1 MRQHF
6 KRVVSAVLA
15 TALVAQVGVVSAWA
29 APLKAQ
35 NVPAAAGMHPFT
47 GTPDLIRSAAEEL
60 KAQGVTAQEKQQD
73 EALVQRVETSAD
85 KSYDAVKSD
94 LAQALVAQRGE
105 GTVDVADLGLSMQDL
120 AAVLH
125 ETLYE
130 KYMNNAVTDVS
141 YETTGGK
148 VTGIRYNMSEGF
160 AAAMDAVDADQLDD
174 VDTEVE
180 TEAAVQQAA
189 AAVAVYANEEEEGGC
204 RNHTAG
210 GKSYKGDL
218 DGDGEITGADLTA
231 LRDMALGNREE
242 DLSADMD
249 GDGQITGADLT
260 TLRDIA
266 MGNREPETTVIPA
279 EVNFEWEE
287 KVDSTPKTDDQG
299 NVQNGGLLYDAEN
312 KKITQGILPD
322 YSYNLTK
329 ISFTCGVCGETV
341 EITDAATLANFQ
353 ADKDVYVNTK
363 TGSQTLVDHGAAFTP
378 PDGESA
384 DDYLLYTDMQIATYM
399 DDTFSVDENGAPKT
413 DEEGNVIG
421 LYTDSRDNGTL
432 EVQRYYAMLS
442 AFNADNAEYLGVS
455 SDYWTSKNTDANPMA
470 AVKVLCNIDAD
481 TQVPPAQM
489 IQLVQMLPQ
498 AFMAY
503 VHYYG
508 AELLAMRDQAMAV
521 VNALP
526 EGTTEIQKQLV
537 LHDWLADNCTFDM
550 GVMTNVTGSGGNP
563 ETDPIQMTTFG
574 SLLSDQLTEMPTYT
588 TTDEKGN
595 TVNKAYYGAICLG
608 YTAGYT
614 YLLQNLHPEVY
625 KTTDDAGNTVWK
637 TPAQVGDDDLVDFI
651 QAKFYA
657 DTAETSV
664 AGEGFGGG
672 AFNNVHYMNAV
683 RLPNADN
690 KADGEWFYT
699 DVCYDDIYVE
709 CMAQYRG
716 EVQGSIYHTYF
727 LMSPQSIAKLYEK
740 GKSIDYID
748 SLYDG
753 YVYEVAKDADGNI
766 IPSENVD
773 SKKEYYDPT
782 HPKYNKVETS
792 NETKNDNTSYE
803 DSWFS
808 GAVSHIYNDGTNW
821 YYVDGGSTMAAQRGS
836 VEKSDQMDNM
846 KDQFDMKAIVHSQRV
861 NVEKRNKLKS
871 RAVSA
876 PDYWTSSSSGSM
888 MGDNTKTDPNAVT
901 LFDYGTGKFAQNN
914 KAPVLADE
922 AKRDFIYTEQYPGL
936 THSVGLY
943 EGKLYF
949 NLGNAIYTYDLSAA
963 ADANPVALFKEYNT
977 VKYSSDG
984 RAFTASSYYVDANGS
999 KTVQNK
1005 PIAALEIYEDYDFTS
1020 CYTPV
1025 TDESGKTVGMKF
1037 DASKLTSNPTLTVNV
1052 ATNFSFSYPD
1062 AANAEVR
1069 YSQEAVN
1076 LNPDY
1081 QRQVSEAGDNKNSE
1095 FLWCANIRDSAKMT
1109 DLLND
1114 LANGASSEVPV
1125 AASCTSPAFTQTRT
1139 DKYGLVKGDKT
1150 VAEGDKALGHSYK
1163 FNADE
1168 GVYICETCGLHAYV
1182 LLETG
1187 KGGNASMS
1195 SKADS
1200 GMGSMG
1206 SIGGMESE
1214 VTPVDPAR
1222 EAATKAKDG
1231 KITLTVTP
1239 DEGYTIGEVYY
1250 VEEAAAETTEPT
1262 EPSEPET
1269 QAEEATGKVTLTA
1282 NDDGTYTITK
1292 PEACITVHVT
1302 FEKNEPEVKSHAI
1315 TIGELKN
1322 GKVTAAVNGAAAETA
1337 EENAEVT
1344 LTVAP
1349 AKDYQLK
1356 EGTLAATYQVPGEK
1370 ATDEPKTEKVVLTPV
1385 EGKEGEYTFTMP
1397 TADVT
1402 VTAEFEQIP
1411 AAVTYKV
1418 EVAAT
1423 LENGDVKAD
1432 KDRAAAGETVKLTVT
1447 PKEGYELESI
1457 RVVYTGENGKEQ
1469 EVTVEDN
1476 TFKMPAGDVV
1486 VSARFK
1492 KAEEPKPL
1500 HTVTVTVKDNQGGTA
1515 TAEPNQ
1521 AAAGQTVKLNIQP
1534 EDGWIVDKVTMNDE
1548 LVNLADP
1555 MNKLS
1560 YQFEMPDKDAKVVV
1574 VFFNSN
1580 STAPEA

>member
-29 APLKAQ
+29 APFKAQ
-35 NVPAAAGMHPFT
+35 EVPAAAGMHPFT

-73 EALVQRVETSAD
+73 EALVQRVETTAD

-94 LAQALVAQRGE
+94 LAQALVAQRDE

-148 VTGIRYNMSEGF
+148 VTGIHYNMSEGF

-174 VDTEVE
+174 VDTEAEVE
-180 TEAAVQQAA
+180 ASVQQAA
-189 AAVAVYANEEEEGGC
+189 SAVAVYANEEEEGGC
-204 RNHTAG
+204 RNHTVG

-218 DGDGEITGADLTA
+218 NGDGKVTGADLTV
-231 LRDMALGNREE
+231 LRDMVLGNQEE

-249 GDGQITGADLT
+249 GDGKITGADLT
-260 TLRDIA
+260 VMRDIA

-279 EVNFEWEE
+279 EVTFEWEE
-287 KVDSTPKTDDQG
+287 KADSTPITDEQG
-299 NVQNGGLLYDAEN
+299 KVQNGGLLYDAEN

-363 TGSQTLVDHGAAFTP
+363 TGSQTLVDHGKAFTA

-588 TTDEKGN
+588 TTDAEGN

-625 KTTDDAGNTVWK
+625 KTTDDEGNTIWK
-637 TPAQVGDDDLVDFI
+637 TPAQVGNDDLVDFI

-690 KADGEWFYT
+690 KANGEWFYT

-766 IPSENVD
+766 IPSENVSSD
-773 SKKEYYDPT
+773 KKYYDPT

-808 GAVSHIYNDGTNW
+808 GAVSRIYNDGTNW
-821 YYVDGGSTMAAQRGS
+821 YYVDGGSTMASQRGS

-876 PDYWTSSSSGSM
+876 PDYWASSSSGSM
-888 MGDNTKTDPNAVT
+888 MGDNTKTDSYAVT
-901 LFDYGTGKFAQNN
+901 LFDYGTGKFAQNAQ
-914 KAPVLADE
+914 APVLENE
-922 AKRDFIYTEQYPGL
+922 AKRDFIYTEQYPSL

-949 NLGNAIYTYDLSAA
+949 NLGNAIYTYDLKAA
-963 ADANPVALFKEYNT
+963 ADANPVALFKEYDT
-977 VKYSSDG
+977 VHYSSDG
-984 RAFTASSYYVDANGS
+984 RAFTASSYYVDDNGS

-1005 PIAALEIYEDYDFTS
+1005 PIAALEIYEDYDFTN

-1025 TDESGKTVGMKF
+1025 MDESGNPVGMQF
-1037 DASKLTSNPTLTVNV
+1037 DAAKLTSNPTLTVNV
-1052 ATNFSFSYPD
+1052 ATNFSFSYPN

-1081 QRQVSEAGDNKNSE
+1081 QRQVSDEGDNNNSE

-1114 LANGASSEVPV
+1114 LANGASSAVSV

-1139 DKYGLVKGDKT
+1139 DKYGLVKSDKT
-1150 VAEGDKALGHSYK
+1150 VAEGAEALGHSYK

-1187 KGGNASMS
+1187 EGGTASMS

-1200 GMGSMG
+1200 GMGS
-1206 SIGGMESE
+1206 IGGMKSE

-1250 VEEAAAETTEPT
+1250 VEAAAETTEPT
-1262 EPSEPET
+1262 EPTEPET
-1269 QAEEATGKVTLTA
+1269 QADEDTSKVPLTA
-1282 NDDGTYTITK
+1282 NADGTYTITK

-1302 FEKNEPEVKSHAI
+1302 FKKDEPEVQSHKI
-1315 TIGELKN
+1315 NIGAMEN
-1322 GKVTAAVNGAAAETA
+1322 GAVTATVNDKAAETA
-1337 EENAEVT
+1337 EENADVI
-1344 LTVAP
+1344 LTAAP
-1349 AKDYQLK
+1349 KDEGYRLK
-1356 EGTLAATYQVPGEK
+1356 AGTLAVSYQIPGEN
-1370 ATDEPKTEKVVLTPV
+1370 ADETKTEQVVLTPV
-1385 EGKEGEYTFTMP
+1385 EGKEGVYTFKMP
-1397 TADVT
+1397 AADVT

-1418 EVAAT
+1418 KVDDT
-1423 LENGDVKAD
+1423 LKNGSVKPN
-1432 KDRAAAGETVKLTVT
+1432 KESAAAGETVQLTVN
-1447 PKEGYELESI
+1447 PDDGYELEAI
-1457 RVVYTGENGKEQ
+1457 GVTYTDGNGQ
-1469 EVTVEDN
+1469 TQNVTVNKDN
-1476 TFKMPAGDVV
+1476 TFEMPAGDVNV
-1486 VSARFK
+1486 TASFK
-1492 KAEEPKPL
+1492 AKAEL
-1500 HTVTVTVKDNQGGTA
+1500 HNVTVTVQDEKGVQQGGTA
-1515 TAEPNQ
+1515 TAEPSK
-1521 AAAGQTVKLNIQP
+1521 AAAGEIVKLNIQAD
-1534 EDGWIVDKVTMNDE
+1534 DGWIVTEVTMNGKPVYPTDE
-1548 LVNLADP
+1548 VN
-1555 MNKLS
+1555 KS
-1560 YQFEMPDKDAKVVV
+1560 GYQFEMPNEDAKVVV
-1574 VFFNSN
+1574 EFYN
-1580 STAPEA
+1580 TKA

>member
-29 APLKAQ
+29 APFKAQ
-35 NVPAAAGMHPFT
+35 EVPAAAGMHPFT

-73 EALVQRVETSAD
+73 EALVQRVETTAD

-105 GTVDVADLGLSMQDL
+105 GTVDVANLGLSMQDL

-174 VDTEVE
+174 VDTEA
-180 TEAAVQQAA
+180 EAEASAQQAA
-189 AAVAVYANEEEEGGC
+189 SAVAVYANEEEEGGC
-204 RNHTAG
+204 RNHTVG

-218 DGDGEITGADLTA
+218 NGDGKITAADLTL
-231 LRDMALGNREE
+231 LRDMALGKREE
-242 DLSADMD
+242 DLSADMN
-249 GDGQITGADLT
+249 GDGKITAADLT
-260 TLRDIA
+260 VLRDIA
-266 MGNREPETTVIPA
+266 LGKREPETTEIPA
-279 EVNFEWEE
+279 KVTFEWEE
-287 KVDSTPKTDDQG
+287 KADSTPITDDQG
-299 NVQNGGLLYDAEN
+299 KVQNGGLLYDAEN
-312 KKITQGILPD
+312 KKITQGVLPD

-363 TGSQTLVDHGAAFTP
+363 TGSQTLVDHGAAFTA

-455 SDYWTSKNTDANPMA
+455 SDYWTAKNTEANPMA

-503 VHYYG
+503 VYYYG

-521 VNALP
+521 VKALP

-588 TTDEKGN
+588 TTDANGN
-595 TVNKAYYGAICLG
+595 PVNKAYYGAICLG

-625 KTTDDAGNTVWK
+625 KTTDGIWK

-683 RLPNADN
+683 RLPNAEN
-690 KADGEWFYT
+690 KANGEWFYT

-766 IPSENVD
+766 IPSENVSSD
-773 SKKEYYDPT
+773 KKYYDPT

-876 PDYWTSSSSGSM
+876 PDYWASSSSGSM
-888 MGDNTKTDPNAVT
+888 MGDNTKTDPHAVT
-901 LFDYGTGKFAQNN
+901 LFDYGTGKFAQNA
-914 KAPVLADE
+914 KAPVLENE
-922 AKRDFIYTEQYPGL
+922 AKRDFIYTEQYPSL

-949 NLGNAIYTYDLSAA
+949 NLGNAIYTYDLKAA
-963 ADANPVALFKEYNT
+963 EGANPVALFKEYNT

-984 RAFTASSYYVDANGS
+984 RAFTASSYYVNADGD

-1025 TDESGKTVGMKF
+1025 NDENGKQVGMQF
-1037 DASKLTSNPTLTVNV
+1037 DAAKLKSNPTLTVNV

-1081 QRQVSEAGDNKNSE
+1081 QRQVSEEGDNSNSE

-1114 LANGASSEVPV
+1114 LANGASSEVRV
-1125 AASCTSPAFTQTRT
+1125 DASCTSPAFTQTRT
-1139 DKYGLVKGDKT
+1139 NKYGLVVKSDKT

-1187 KGGNASMS
+1187 EGGTASMS

-1206 SIGGMESE
+1206 SIGGMASE
-1214 VTPVDPAR
+1214 VTPVDPDR

-1231 KITLTVTP
+1231 KITLTVAP

-1250 VEEAAAETTEPT
+1250 VEAAAETTEPT
-1262 EPSEPET
+1262 EPTEPET
-1269 QAEEATGKVTLTA
+1269 QADEDTSKVPLTA
-1282 NDDGTYTITK
+1282 NADGTYTITK

-1315 TIGELKN
+1315 TIGELQN
-1322 GKVTAAVNGAAAETA
+1322 GKVTAAVNGEAAETA
-1337 EENAEVT
+1337 EEDAEVT

-1349 AKDYQLK
+1349 AEGYRLK
-1356 EGTLAATYQVPGEK
+1356 EGTLAATYQVPGEN
-1370 ATDEPKTEKVVLTPV
+1370 ATDEPKTEQVVLTPV

-1402 VTAEFEQIP
+1402 VTAEFEQ
-1411 AAVTYKV
+1411 TYKV

-1423 LENGDVKAD
+1423 LENGSVEPD
-1432 KDRAAAGETVKLTVT
+1432 KKIAAAGETVKLTVT
-1447 PKEGYELESI
+1447 PAEGYELESI
-1457 RVVYTGENGKEQ
+1457 HVTYGNEQ
-1469 EVTVEDN
+1469 EVTVNKDN
-1476 TFKMPAGDVV
+1476 TFVMPAGDVN

-1492 KAEEPKPL
+1492 EAKTEETKPL
-1500 HTVTVTVKDNQGGTA
+1500 HNVTVTVKDNQGGTA
-1515 TAEPNQ
+1515 TAPSQ
-1521 AAAGQTVKLNIQP
+1521 AAAGETVKLDIQAD
-1534 EDGWIVDKVTMNDE
+1534 DGWSVWRVTMNDE
-1548 LVNLADP
+1548 QVTPDP
-1555 MNKLS
+1555 NTKKD

-1574 VFFNSN
+1574 EFVNNDSP
-1580 STAPEA
+1580 APEA

>member
-29 APLKAQ
+29 APFKAQ
-35 NVPAAAGMHPFT
+35 EVPAAAGMHPFT

-73 EALVQRVETSAD
+73 EALVQRVETTAD

-174 VDTEVE
+174 VN
-180 TEAAVQQAA
+180 TEAEAEASVQQAA
-189 AAVAVYANEEEEGGC
+189 SAVAVYANEEEEGGC
-204 RNHTAG
+204 RNHTVG

-218 DGDGEITGADLTA
+218 NGDGKITVADLTV

-242 DLSADMD
+242 DLSTDMN
-249 GDGQITGADLT
+249 GDGKITVADLT
-260 TLRDIA
+260 VLRDMA
-266 MGNREPETTVIPA
+266 LGNREPETTEIPA
-279 EVNFEWEE
+279 KVTFEWEE
-287 KVDSTPKTDDQG
+287 KADSTPITDEQG

-341 EITDAATLANFQ
+341 EITDADTLANFQ

-363 TGSQTLVDHGAAFTP
+363 TGSQTLVDHGKAFTA

-421 LYTDSRDNGTL
+421 LYTDNRDNGTL

-455 SDYWTSKNTDANPMA
+455 CDYWTSKNTDANPMA

-498 AFMAY
+498 ALMAY
-503 VHYYG
+503 VYYYG

-526 EGTTEIQKQLV
+526 EDTTEIQKQLV

-588 TTDEKGN
+588 TTDADGN

-625 KTTDDAGNTVWK
+625 QTTDDEGKAIWK
-637 TPAQVGDDDLVDFI
+637 TPAQVGNDDLVDFV

-672 AFNNVHYMNAV
+672 AFNNVHYMNAA

-690 KADGEWFYT
+690 KANGEWFYT

-773 SKKEYYDPT
+773 SSKEYYDPT

-808 GAVSHIYNDGTNW
+808 GAVSRIYNDGTNW
-821 YYVDGGSTMAAQRGS
+821 YYVDGGSTMASQRS
-836 VEKSDQMDNM
+836 RVEKIDQMDDM

-861 NVEKRNKLKS
+861 NVEKADQLKS

-876 PDYWTSSSSGSM
+876 PDYWASSSSGSV
-888 MGDNTKTDPNAVT
+888 MGDDTKTDPHAVT
-901 LFDYGTGKFAQNN
+901 LFNYGTGKFAQNDQ
-914 KAPVLADE
+914 APVLENE
-922 AKRDFIYTEQYPGL
+922 AKRDFIYTEQYPSL

-963 ADANPVALFKEYNT
+963 ADANPVAMFKEYNT
-977 VKYSSDG
+977 VSYSSDG
-984 RAFTASSYYVDANGS
+984 RTFTASSYYVDANGS

-1025 TDESGKTVGMKF
+1025 KDENGNTVGMQF
-1037 DASKLTSNPTLTVNV
+1037 DAAKLTSNPTLTVNV
-1052 ATNFSFSYPD
+1052 ATNFSFSYPN

-1081 QRQVSEAGDNKNSE
+1081 LRQMSDADDNNNSG

-1114 LANGASSEVPV
+1114 LEKGASSEVPV

-1150 VAEGDKALGHSYK
+1150 VAEGAEALGHSYK

-1187 KGGNASMS
+1187 EGGTASMS
-1195 SKADS
+1195 SMADS
-1200 GMGSMG
+1200 GMGNFGSMG
-1206 SIGGMESE
+1206 GMDSE

-1231 KITLTVTP
+1231 KITLKVTP

-1250 VEEAAAETTEPT
+1250 VEAAAETTEPT
-1262 EPSEPET
+1262 EPTEPET
-1269 QAEEATGKVTLTA
+1269 QADEDTGKVILKA
-1282 NDDGTYTITK
+1282 NEDGTYTITK
-1292 PEACITVHVT
+1292 PEASITVYVT
-1302 FEKNEPEVKSHAI
+1302 FKKDEPEVQSHAI
-1315 TIGELKN
+1315 NIGEMKN
-1322 GKVTAAVNGAAAETA
+1322 GAVTAAVNGETAETA
-1337 EENAEVT
+1337 EEDADVI
-1344 LTVAP
+1344 LTAAP
-1349 AKDYQLK
+1349 NEGYRLK
-1356 EGTLAATYQVPGEK
+1356 AGTLVVSYQIPGEN
-1370 ATDEPKTEKVVLTPV
+1370 ATDEPKTEQVVLTPV
-1385 EGKEGEYTFTMP
+1385 EGKEGEYTFKMP

-1432 KDRAAAGETVKLTVT
+1432 KESAAAGETVQLTVT
-1447 PKEGYELESI
+1447 PKEGYELEAI
-1457 RVVYTGENGKEQ
+1457 GVTYTDGNGQTQ
-1469 EVTVEDN
+1469 EVTVEN
-1476 TFKMPAGDVV
+1476 NAFEMPAGDVIV
-1486 VSARFK
+1486 TARFK
-1492 KAEEPKPL
+1492 AKAEEPKQ
-1500 HTVTVTVKDNQGGTA
+1500 HSVTVTVKNDQGGTA
-1515 TAEPNQ
+1515 TADPNQ
-1521 AAAGQTVKLNIQP
+1521 AVAGQTVKLDIQP
-1534 EDGWIVDKVTMNDE
+1534 KDGWTVDKVT
-1548 LVNLADP
+1548 VNGEPLEP
-1555 MNKLS
+1555 TVPVTQLG
-1560 YQFEMPDKDAKVVV
+1560 YQFVMPDEDAEVVV
-1574 VFFNSN
+1574 EFFNSG
-1580 STAPEA
+1580 STGTEE

>member
-29 APLKAQ
+29 APFKAQ
-35 NVPAAAGMHPFT
+35 EVPAAAGMHPFT

-73 EALVQRVETSAD
+73 EALVQRVETTAD

-148 VTGIRYNMSEGF
+148 VTGIHYNMSEGF

-174 VDTEVE
+174 VDTEAEVE
-180 TEAAVQQAA
+180 ASVQQAA
-189 AAVAVYANEEEEGGC
+189 SAVAVYANEEEEGGC
-204 RNHTAG
+204 RNHTVG

-218 DGDGEITGADLTA
+218 SGDGKITAADLTV
-231 LRDMALGNREE
+231 LRDMAMGDLEE
-242 DLSADMD
+242 DLSADMN
-249 GDGQITGADLT
+249 GDGKITAADLT
-260 TLRDIA
+260 VLRDIA
-266 MGNREPETTVIPA
+266 MGDREPETTVIPA
-279 EVNFEWEE
+279 EVTFEWEE
-287 KVDSTPKTDDQG
+287 KADSTPITDDQG
-299 NVQNGGLLYDAEN
+299 KVQNGGLLYDAEN

-341 EITDAATLANFQ
+341 EITDADTLANFQ
-353 ADKDVYVNTK
+353 AGKDVYVNTK

-384 DDYLLYTDMQIATYM
+384 DDYLLYTDMQVATYM

-455 SDYWTSKNTDANPMA
+455 SDYWTAKNTEANPMA

-503 VHYYG
+503 VYYYG

-521 VNALP
+521 VKALP

-588 TTDEKGN
+588 TTDEKGD
-595 TVNKAYYGAICLG
+595 TVNKAYYGAVCLG

-625 KTTDDAGNTVWK
+625 KTDDGIWK
-637 TPAQVGDDDLVDFI
+637 TPAQVGDDDLVDFV

-690 KADGEWFYT
+690 KANGEWFYT
-699 DVCYDDIYVE
+699 DVCCDDIYVE

-753 YVYEVAKDADGNI
+753 YVYEVAKDADGKI

-773 SKKEYYDPT
+773 SSKEYYDPT

-792 NETKNDNTSYE
+792 SETKNDNTSYE

-808 GAVSHIYNDGTNW
+808 GAVSRIYNDGINW
-821 YYVDGGSTMAAQRGS
+821 YYVDGGSTMASQRSS
-836 VEKSDQMDNM
+836 VEKSDQMDDM

-861 NVEKRNKLKS
+861 NVEKADQLKS
-871 RAVSA
+871 RAVTA
-876 PDYWTSSSSGSM
+876 PDYWASTSSGSM
-888 MGDNTKTDPNAVT
+888 MGDNTKTDPHAVT
-901 LFDYGTGKFAQNN
+901 LFNYGTGEFAKNAQ
-914 KAPVLADE
+914 APVLADE
-922 AKRDFIYTEQYPGL
+922 VKRDFSYTEQYPGL

-963 ADANPVALFKEYNT
+963 EGTNPVAMFKEYNT
-977 VKYSSDG
+977 VNYSSDG
-984 RAFTASSYYVDANGS
+984 RAFTASSYYVDASSS

-1109 DLLND
+1109 DLLTD
-1114 LANGASSEVPV
+1114 LEKGANREVSV
-1125 AASCTSPAFTQTRT
+1125 AASCTSPAFTQIRT
-1139 DKYGLVKGDKT
+1139 DKYGLVKGNKT

-1187 KGGNASMS
+1187 EGGTASMS
-1195 SKADS
+1195 SMADS

-1206 SIGGMESE
+1206 SMGGMASE
-1214 VTPVDPAR
+1214 VTPVDPDR

-1231 KITLTVTP
+1231 KITLKVTP

-1262 EPSEPET
+1262 EPTEPEA
-1269 QAEEATGKVTLTA
+1269 QADEDTSKVTLTA
-1282 NDDGTYTITK
+1282 NADGTYTITK

-1315 TIGELKN
+1315 TIGELQN
-1322 GKVTAAVNGAAAETA
+1322 GKVTAAVKGEEVKTAAEGA
-1337 EENAEVT
+1337 DVT

-1349 AKDYQLK
+1349 DEGYRLK
-1356 EGTLAATYQVPGEK
+1356 AGTLAATYQVPGEN
-1370 ATDEPKTEKVVLTPV
+1370 ATDEPKTEKVVLT
-1385 EGKEGEYTFTMP
+1385 EGEEGVYTFKMP

-1402 VTAEFEQIP
+1402 VTAEFEQ
-1411 AAVTYKV
+1411 TYKV

-1423 LENGDVKAD
+1423 LENGSVEPD
-1432 KDRAAAGETVKLTVT
+1432 KKIAAAGETVKLTVT

-1457 RVVYTGENGKEQ
+1457 HVTYGNEQ
-1469 EVTVEDN
+1469 EVTVNKDN
-1476 TFKMPAGDVV
+1476 TFVMPAGDVN

-1500 HTVTVTVKDNQGGTA
+1500 HTVTVTVQDGQGGTA

-1521 AAAGQTVKLNIQP
+1521 AAAGEIVKLNIQAD
-1534 EDGWIVDKVTMNDE
+1534 DGWSVWSVTVNDKPLTPDLETKKN
-1548 LVNLADP
+1548 
-1555 MNKLS
+1555 
-1560 YQFEMPDKDAKVVV
+1560 YQFEMPDEDAKVVV
-1574 VFFNSN
+1574 EFVNNDSP
-1580 STAPEA
+1580 APEA

>member
-35 NVPAAAGMHPFT
+35 NVPAAVGMHPFT

-60 KAQGVTAQEKQQD
+60 KTQGVTAQEKQQD

-189 AAVAVYANEEEEGGC
+189 SAVAVYANEEEEGGC
-204 RNHTAG
+204 RNHTVG

-218 DGDGEITGADLTA
+218 TGDGKVTGADLTV
-231 LRDMALGNREE
+231 LRDMALGKREE
-242 DLSADMD
+242 DLTADMN
-249 GDGQITGADLT
+249 GDGKITAADLT
-260 TLRDIA
+260 VLRDIA
-266 MGNREPETTVIPA
+266 LGKREPETTEIPA
-279 EVNFEWEE
+279 KVTFEWEE

-299 NVQNGGLLYDAEN
+299 KVQNGGLLYDAEN
-312 KKITQGILPD
+312 KKITQGVLPD

-363 TGSQTLVDHGAAFTP
+363 TGSQTLVDHGKAFTA

-455 SDYWTSKNTDANPMA
+455 SDYWTAKNTEANPMA

-503 VHYYG
+503 VYYYG

-625 KTTDDAGNTVWK
+625 KTTDDEGNSIWK
-637 TPAQVGDDDLVDFI
+637 TPAQVGDADLVDFI

-690 KADGEWFYT
+690 KANGEWFYT

-753 YVYEVAKDADGNI
+753 YVYEVAKDADGKI

-773 SKKEYYDPT
+773 SSKEYYDPT

-792 NETKNDNTSYE
+792 NEIKNDNTSYE

-808 GAVSHIYNDGTNW
+808 GAVSRIYNDGTNW
-821 YYVDGGSTMAAQRGS
+821 YYVDGGSTMASQRGS

-876 PDYWTSSSSGSM
+876 PDYWASSSSGSM
-888 MGDNTKTDPNAVT
+888 MGDNTKTDSYAVT

-922 AKRDFIYTEQYPGL
+922 AKRDFIYTEQYPSL

-963 ADANPVALFKEYNT
+963 ADANPVALFKEYDT
-977 VKYSSDG
+977 VSYSSDG

-1005 PIAALEIYEDYDFTS
+1005 PIAALEIYEDYDFTN

-1025 TDESGKTVGMKF
+1025 MDESGNPVGMQF
-1037 DASKLTSNPTLTVNV
+1037 DAAKLTSNPTLTVNV
-1052 ATNFSFSYPD
+1052 ATNFSFSYPN
-1062 AANAEVR
+1062 AADAEVR

-1081 QRQVSEAGDNKNSE
+1081 QRQVSDEGDNNNSE

-1109 DLLND
+1109 DLLSD
-1114 LANGASSEVPV
+1114 LANGASSAVSV

-1139 DKYGLVKGDKT
+1139 DKYGLVKSDKT

-1182 LLETG
+1182 LLETSE
-1187 KGGNASMS
+1187 GGTASMS

-1206 SIGGMESE
+1206 SIGGMASE

-1239 DEGYTIGEVYY
+1239 DEGYTIDEVYY
-1250 VEEAAAETTEPT
+1250 VEAAAETTEPT
-1262 EPSEPET
+1262 EPTEPET
-1269 QAEEATGKVTLTA
+1269 QADEDTGKVTLTA
-1282 NDDGTYTITK
+1282 NEDGTYTITK

-1302 FEKNEPEVKSHAI
+1302 FKKDEPEVQSHKI
-1315 TIGELKN
+1315 NIGAMEN
-1322 GKVTAAVNGAAAETA
+1322 GAVTATVNNEAVETA
-1337 EENAEVT
+1337 EEGAEVT
-1344 LTVAP
+1344 LTAAP
-1349 AKDYQLK
+1349 KDEGYRLK
-1356 EGTLAATYQVPGEK
+1356 AGTLAVSYQIPGEN
-1370 ATDEPKTEKVVLTPV
+1370 ADETKTEQVVLTPV
-1385 EGKEGEYTFTMP
+1385 EGKEGVYTFKMP
-1397 TADVT
+1397 AADVT
-1402 VTAEFEQIP
+1402 VTAEFEQ
-1411 AAVTYKV
+1411 TYKV
-1418 EVAAT
+1418 KVDDT
-1423 LENGDVKAD
+1423 LKNGSVKAD
-1432 KDRAAAGETVKLTVT
+1432 KESAAADETVQLTVTPDEGYELESIGVTYTDGNGQTQNVTVNKDNTFEMPAGDVNVTASFKAKAELHNVTVTVQDDKDVPQGGKATAQPSKAAAGETVKL
-1447 PKEGYELESI
+1447 
-1457 RVVYTGENGKEQ
+1457 
-1469 EVTVEDN
+1469 D
-1476 TFKMPAGDVV
+1476 
-1486 VSARFK
+1486 
-1492 KAEEPKPL
+1492 
-1500 HTVTVTVKDNQGGTA
+1500 
-1515 TAEPNQ
+1515 
-1521 AAAGQTVKLNIQP
+1521 IQP
-1534 EDGWIVDKVTMNDE
+1534 DDGWIVTEVTMNGKPVYPTDE
-1548 LVNLADP
+1548 VN
-1555 MNKLS
+1555 KS
-1560 YQFEMPDKDAKVVV
+1560 GYQFEMPNEDAKVVV
-1574 VFFNSN
+1574 EFFN
-1580 STAPEA
+1580 TEAEE

>member
-29 APLKAQ
+29 APFKAQ
-35 NVPAAAGMHPFT
+35 EVPAAAGMHPFT

-73 EALVQRVETSAD
+73 EALVQRVETTAD

-174 VDTEVE
+174 VDTEA
-180 TEAAVQQAA
+180 EAEASVQQAA
-189 AAVAVYANEEEEGGC
+189 SAVAVYANEEEEGGC
-204 RNHTAG
+204 RNHTVG

-218 DGDGEITGADLTA
+218 NGDGKVTAADLTL
-231 LRDMALGNREE
+231 LRNMALGKREE
-242 DLSADMD
+242 DLSADMN
-249 GDGQITGADLT
+249 GDGKITAADLT
-260 TLRDIA
+260 VLRDIA
-266 MGNREPETTVIPA
+266 LGKREPETTVIPA
-279 EVNFEWEE
+279 EVTFEWEE

-299 NVQNGGLLYDAEN
+299 KVQNGGLLYDAEN

-329 ISFTCGVCGETV
+329 ISFTCGVCGKTV

-363 TGSQTLVDHGAAFTP
+363 TGSQTLVDHGAPFTA

-503 VHYYG
+503 VYYYG

-521 VNALP
+521 VKALP

-588 TTDEKGN
+588 TTDAEGK

-625 KTTDDAGNTVWK
+625 KTTDDEGNTIWK

-690 KADGEWFYT
+690 KANGEWFYT

-709 CMAQYRG
+709 CMAQYRS
-716 EVQGSIYHTYF
+716 EAQGSIYHTYF

-773 SKKEYYDPT
+773 SSKEYYDPT

-792 NETKNDNTSYE
+792 SETKNDNTSYE

-808 GAVSHIYNDGTNW
+808 GAVSRIYNDGTNW
-821 YYVDGGSTMAAQRGS
+821 YYVDGGSTMASQRSS
-836 VEKSDQMDNM
+836 VEKSDQMDDM

-876 PDYWTSSSSGSM
+876 PDYWASSSSGSM
-888 MGDNTKTDPNAVT
+888 MGDNTKTDPHAVT
-901 LFDYGTGKFAQNN
+901 LFDYGTGKFAQNAQ
-914 KAPVLADE
+914 APVLADE
-922 AKRDFIYTEQYPGL
+922 AKRDFIYTEQYPSL

-963 ADANPVALFKEYNT
+963 ADANPVAMFKEYNT
-977 VKYSSDG
+977 VNYSSDG
-984 RAFTASSYYVDANGS
+984 RAFTASSYYVNADGD

-1025 TDESGKTVGMKF
+1025 MDESGKTVGMKF
-1037 DASKLTSNPTLTVNV
+1037 DASKLKSNPTLTVNV

-1081 QRQVSEAGDNKNSE
+1081 QRQVSEEGDNNNSE

-1114 LANGASSEVPV
+1114 LANGASSEVRV
-1125 AASCTSPAFTQTRT
+1125 DASCTSPAFTQTRT
-1139 DKYGLVKGDKT
+1139 DKYGLVVKSDKT

-1182 LLETG
+1182 LLETSE
-1187 KGGNASMS
+1187 GGTASMS

-1206 SIGGMESE
+1206 SIGGMASE

-1231 KITLTVTP
+1231 KITLTVAP
-1239 DEGYTIGEVYY
+1239 DEGYSIGEVYY
-1250 VEEAAAETTEPT
+1250 VEAAAKTTEPTEPT

-1269 QAEEATGKVTLTA
+1269 QAEEATGKVTLNA
-1282 NDDGTYTITK
+1282 NADGTYTITK

-1302 FEKNEPEVKSHAI
+1302 FEKDEPEVKSHKI
-1315 TIGELKN
+1315 NIGEMKN
-1322 GKVTAAVNGAAAETA
+1322 GAVTATVNDEAVETA
-1337 EENAEVT
+1337 EENADVK
-1344 LTVAP
+1344 LTVTP
-1349 AKDYQLK
+1349 ENEGYRLK
-1356 EGTLAATYQVPGEK
+1356 AGPLAVSYQVPGEN
-1370 ATDEPKTEKVVLTPV
+1370 ATDEPKTEQAVLTPV
-1385 EGKEGEYTFTMP
+1385 EGKEGVYTFKMP
-1397 TADVT
+1397 AADVT
-1402 VTAEFEQIP
+1402 VTAEFEQ
-1411 AAVTYKV
+1411 TYKV

-1423 LENGDVKAD
+1423 LENGSVEPD
-1432 KDRAAAGETVKLTVT
+1432 KKIAAAGETVKLTVT
-1447 PKEGYELESI
+1447 PAKGYELESI
-1457 RVVYTGENGKEQ
+1457 HVTYGKEQ
-1469 EVTVEDN
+1469 EVTVNKDN
-1476 TFKMPAGDVV
+1476 TFVMPAGDVN

-1492 KAEEPKPL
+1492 ETKTEETKPL

-1515 TAEPNQ
+1515 TAPSQ
-1521 AAAGQTVKLNIQP
+1521 AAAGETVKLDIQP
-1534 EDGWIVDKVTMNDE
+1534 KDGWIVDKVTMNDE
-1548 LVNLADP
+1548 LVDLADP

-1560 YQFEMPDKDAKVVV
+1560 YQFVMPDKDAKVVV
-1574 VFFNSN
+1574 VFYN
-1580 STAPEA
+1580 TEA

>member
-29 APLKAQ
+29 APFKAQ
-35 NVPAAAGMHPFT
+35 EVPAAAGMHPFT

-73 EALVQRVETSAD
+73 EALVQRVETTAD

-174 VDTEVE
+174 VDTEA
-180 TEAAVQQAA
+180 EAEASVQQAA
-189 AAVAVYANEEEEGGC
+189 SAVAVYANEEEEGGC
-204 RNHTAG
+204 RNHTVG

-218 DGDGEITGADLTA
+218 NGDGKVTAADLTL
-231 LRDMALGNREE
+231 LRDMALGKREE
-242 DLSADMD
+242 DLSADMN
-249 GDGQITGADLT
+249 GDGKITAADLT
-260 TLRDIA
+260 VLRDIA
-266 MGNREPETTVIPA
+266 LGKRDPETTVIPA
-279 EVNFEWEE
+279 KVTFEWEE
-287 KVDSTPKTDDQG
+287 KADSTPITDDQG
-299 NVQNGGLLYDAEN
+299 KVQNGGLLYDAEN

-363 TGSQTLVDHGAAFTP
+363 TGSQTLVDHGKAFTA

-413 DEEGNVIG
+413 DEDGNVIG
-421 LYTDSRDNGTL
+421 LYTDNRDNGTL

-526 EGTTEIQKQLV
+526 KGTTEIQKQLV

-588 TTDEKGN
+588 TTDAEGN

-625 KTTDDAGNTVWK
+625 KTADGIWK

-683 RLPNADN
+683 RLPNAEN
-690 KADGEWFYT
+690 KANGEWFYT

-753 YVYEVAKDADGNI
+753 YVYEVAKDADGKI

-773 SKKEYYDPT
+773 SSKEYYDPT

-808 GAVSHIYNDGTNW
+808 GAVSRIYNDGTNW
-821 YYVDGGSTMAAQRGS
+821 YYVDGGSTMASQRGS
-836 VEKSDQMDNM
+836 VEKSDQMDDM
-846 KDQFDMKAIVHSQRV
+846 KDQFDMKAIIHSQRV

-876 PDYWTSSSSGSM
+876 PDYWASSSSGSM
-888 MGDNTKTDPNAVT
+888 MGDNTKTDSYAVT
-901 LFDYGTGKFAQNN
+901 LFDYGTGKFAQND

-922 AKRDFIYTEQYPGL
+922 AKRDFIYTEQYPSL

-949 NLGNAIYTYDLSAA
+949 NLGNAIYTYDLKAA
-963 ADANPVALFKEYNT
+963 EGTNPVALFKEYNT
-977 VKYSSDG
+977 VSYSSDG

-1005 PIAALEIYEDYDFTS
+1005 PIAALEIYEDYDFTN

-1025 TDESGKTVGMKF
+1025 MDESGNPVGMQF
-1037 DASKLTSNPTLTVNV
+1037 DAAKLTSNPTLTVNV
-1052 ATNFSFSYPD
+1052 ATNFSFSYPN
-1062 AANAEVR
+1062 AADAEVR

-1081 QRQVSEAGDNKNSE
+1081 QRQVSDEGDNNNSE

-1109 DLLND
+1109 DLLTD
-1114 LANGASSEVPV
+1114 LEKGASSAVSV

-1139 DKYGLVKGDKT
+1139 DKYGLVKSEKT
-1150 VAEGDKALGHSYK
+1150 VAEGAEALGHSYK

-1187 KGGNASMS
+1187 EGGTASMS

-1206 SIGGMESE
+1206 SIGGMDSE
-1214 VTPVDPAR
+1214 VTPVDRAR

-1231 KITLTVTP
+1231 KITLKVTP
-1239 DEGYTIGEVYY
+1239 DEGYTIDEVYY

-1262 EPSEPET
+1262 EPET
-1269 QAEEATGKVTLTA
+1269 QADEDTGKVPLTA
-1282 NDDGTYTITK
+1282 NTDGTYTITK

-1302 FEKNEPEVKSHAI
+1302 FKKVEPEVKSHKI
-1315 TIGELKN
+1315 NIGEMKN
-1322 GKVTAAVNGAAAETA
+1322 GAVTATVNNEAVETA
-1337 EENAEVT
+1337 EENADVT
-1344 LTVAP
+1344 LTAAP
-1349 AKDYQLK
+1349 EKGYRLK
-1356 EGTLAATYQVPGEK
+1356 AIRVTY
-1370 ATDEPKTEKVVLTPV
+1370 TDENGQEQNVTV
-1385 EGKEGEYTFTMP
+1385 ENNTFKMP
-1397 TADVT
+1397 AADVT
-1402 VTAEFEQIP
+1402 VTAEFEQ
-1411 AAVTYKV
+1411 TYKV
-1418 EVAAT
+1418 KVDDT
-1423 LENGDVKAD
+1423 LKNGSVKAD
-1432 KDRAAAGETVKLTVT
+1432 KESAAANETVQLTVT
-1447 PKEGYELESI
+1447 PDEGYELEAI
-1457 RVVYTGENGKEQ
+1457 GVTYTDGNGQ
-1469 EVTVEDN
+1469 TQNVTVNKDN
-1476 TFKMPAGDVV
+1476 TFEMPAGDVNV
-1486 VSARFK
+1486 TASFK
-1492 KAEEPKPL
+1492 AKAEEPKQ
-1500 HTVTVTVKDNQGGTA
+1500 HSVTVTVKDNQGGTA

-1521 AAAGQTVKLNIQP
+1521 AAAGQTVKLDIQAD
-1534 EDGWIVDKVTMNDE
+1534 DGWSVWRVTMNDE
-1548 LVNLADP
+1548 QLTPDP
-1555 MNKLS
+1555 NTKKD
-1560 YQFEMPDKDAKVVV
+1560 YQFEMPDEDVKVVV
-1574 VFFNSN
+1574 EFVNNDSP
-1580 STAPEA
+1580 APEA

>member
-35 NVPAAAGMHPFT
+35 NVPAAVGMHPFT

-60 KAQGVTAQEKQQD
+60 KTQGVTAQEKQQD

-160 AAAMDAVDADQLDD
+160 AAAMDAVDADQLGD
-174 VDTEVE
+174 VNAEAE

-189 AAVAVYANEEEEGGC
+189 SAVAVYANEEEEGGC
-204 RNHTAG
+204 RNHTVG

-218 DGDGEITGADLTA
+218 NGDGKITAADLTV
-231 LRDMALGNREE
+231 
-242 DLSADMD
+242 
-249 GDGQITGADLT
+249 
-260 TLRDIA
+260 LRDIA
-266 MGNREPETTVIPA
+266 LGKREPETTVIPA
-279 EVNFEWEE
+279 KVTFEWEE
-287 KVDSTPKTDDQG
+287 KADSTPITDDQG

-341 EITDAATLANFQ
+341 EITDADTLAKFQ
-353 ADKDVYVNTK
+353 AGKDVYVNTK

-378 PDGESA
+378 PEGESA

-413 DEEGNVIG
+413 DEKGNVIG
-421 LYTDSRDNGTL
+421 LYTDSKDNGSL

-455 SDYWTSKNTDANPMA
+455 SDYWTAKNTEANPMA

-481 TQVPPAQM
+481 TEVPPAQM

-503 VHYYG
+503 VYYYG

-683 RLPNADN
+683 RLPNAEN
-690 KADGEWFYT
+690 KANGEWFYT

-766 IPSENVD
+766 IPSENV
-773 SKKEYYDPT
+773 SKDKKYYDAT

-792 NETKNDNTSYE
+792 NEIKNDNTSYE

-808 GAVSHIYNDGTNW
+808 GAVSRIYNDGTNW

-888 MGDNTKTDPNAVT
+888 MGDNTKTDSYAVT

-1025 TDESGKTVGMKF
+1025 TDESGKQVGMQF
-1037 DASKLTSNPTLTVNV
+1037 DAKKLTSNPTLTVNV

-1114 LANGASSEVPV
+1114 LANGASSEVSV

-1139 DKYGLVKGDKT
+1139 NKYGLVMSKKT
-1150 VAEGDKALGHSYK
+1150 VAEGAEALGHSYK

-1168 GVYICETCGLHAYV
+1168 GVYICETCGLHTYV
-1182 LLETG
+1182 LLETSE
-1187 KGGNASMS
+1187 GGTASMS

-1222 EAATKAKDG
+1222 EAATKAKGG

-1239 DEGYTIGEVYY
+1239 DKGYTIGEVYY

-1269 QAEEATGKVTLTA
+1269 QAEEATGKVPLTA
-1282 NDDGTYTITK
+1282 NADGTYTITK
-1292 PEACITVHVT
+1292 PEASITVHVT

-1315 TIGELKN
+1315 NIGEMKN
-1322 GKVTAAVNGAAAETA
+1322 GKVTATVKGEEVKTAAEG
-1337 EENAEVT
+1337 AEVT

-1349 AKDYQLK
+1349 DEGYRLK
-1356 EGTLAATYQVPGEK
+1356 AGTLAATYQVPGEN
-1370 ATDEPKTEKVVLTPV
+1370 ATDEPKTEKVVLT
-1385 EGKEGEYTFTMP
+1385 EGEEGVYTFKMP

-1402 VTAEFEQIP
+1402 VTAEFEQ
-1411 AAVTYKV
+1411 TYKV

-1423 LENGDVKAD
+1423 LENGKVEPD
-1432 KDRAAAGETVKLTVT
+1432 KNRAAAGETVQLTVT
-1447 PKEGYELESI
+1447 PNEGYELESI
-1457 RVVYTGENGKEQ
+1457 HVTYGKEQ
-1469 EVTVEDN
+1469 EVKVEENN
-1476 TFKMPAGDVV
+1476 TFKMPAGDVN

-1492 KAEEPKPL
+1492 EAKTEETKPL
-1500 HTVTVTVKDNQGGTA
+1500 HTVTVTVQDDKGVQRGGTA
-1515 TAEPNQ
+1515 TATPSQ
-1521 AAAGQTVKLNIQP
+1521 AVAGATVKLDIKAD
-1534 EDGWIVDKVTMNDE
+1534 DGWSVWRVTVNDKP
-1548 LVNLADP
+1548 LDP
-1555 MNKLS
+1555 DLETKKN
-1560 YQFEMPDKDAKVVV
+1560 YQFVMPDEDAKVVV
-1574 VFFNSN
+1574 EFVNNDSP
-1580 STAPEA
+1580 APEA

>member
-35 NVPAAAGMHPFT
+35 NVPAAVGMHPFT

-60 KAQGVTAQEKQQD
+60 KTQGVTAQEKQQD

-160 AAAMDAVDADQLDD
+160 AAAMDAVDADQLGD
-174 VDTEVE
+174 VDTEA
-180 TEAAVQQAA
+180 EAEASVQQAA
-189 AAVAVYANEEEEGGC
+189 SAVAVYANEEEEGGC
-204 RNHTAG
+204 RNHTVG

-218 DGDGEITGADLTA
+218 NGDGKITVADLTV

-242 DLSADMD
+242 DLSTDMN
-249 GDGQITGADLT
+249 GDGKITVADLT
-260 TLRDIA
+260 VLRDMA
-266 MGNREPETTVIPA
+266 LGNREPETTVIPA
-279 EVNFEWEE
+279 EVTFEWEE
-287 KVDSTPKTDDQG
+287 KADATPITDEQG

-363 TGSQTLVDHGAAFTP
+363 TGSQTLVDHGEKLTVP
-378 PDGESA
+378 EGESA
-384 DDYLLYTDMQIATYM
+384 DDYLLYTDMQVATYM

-413 DEEGNVIG
+413 DEKGNVIG
-421 LYTDSRDNGTL
+421 LYTGSKDNGSL

-455 SDYWTSKNTDANPMA
+455 SDYWTAKNTEANPMA

-503 VHYYG
+503 VYYYG
-508 AELLAMRDQAMAV
+508 AELLAMRDKAMAV
-521 VNALP
+521 VDALP
-526 EGTTEIQKQLV
+526 DGTTEIQKQLV

-588 TTDEKGN
+588 TTDADGN
-595 TVNKAYYGAICLG
+595 PVNKAYYGAICLG

-690 KADGEWFYT
+690 KANGEWFYT

-753 YVYEVAKDADGNI
+753 YVYEVAKDADGKI

-773 SKKEYYDPT
+773 SSKEYYDPT

-792 NETKNDNTSYE
+792 SETKNDNTSYE

-876 PDYWTSSSSGSM
+876 PDYWTDSSSGGM
-888 MGDNTKTDPNAVT
+888 MGDNTKTDPHAVT

-1025 TDESGKTVGMKF
+1025 TDESGKQVGMKF

-1109 DLLND
+1109 DLLTD
-1114 LANGASSEVPV
+1114 LEKGASSEVPV

-1139 DKYGLVKGDKT
+1139 NTYGLVKGDKT

-1187 KGGNASMS
+1187 EGGTASMS

-1206 SIGGMESE
+1206 SIGGMASE

-1231 KITLTVTP
+1231 KITLTVAP
-1239 DEGYTIGEVYY
+1239 DEGYSIGEVYY
-1250 VEEAAAETTEPT
+1250 VEAAAKTTEPT

-1269 QAEEATGKVTLTA
+1269 QAEEATGKVTLNA
-1282 NDDGTYTITK
+1282 NADGTYTITK
-1292 PEACITVHVT
+1292 PEASITVHVT
-1302 FEKNEPEVKSHAI
+1302 FKKVEPEVKSHAI
-1315 TIGELKN
+1315 TIGELQN
-1322 GKVTAAVNGAAAETA
+1322 GKVTAAVNGEAAETA
-1337 EENAEVT
+1337 EEGAKVT

-1349 AKDYQLK
+1349 AEGYQLK
-1356 EGTLAATYQVPGEK
+1356 EGTLAATYQVPGEN

-1402 VTAEFEQIP
+1402 VTAEFEQ
-1411 AAVTYKV
+1411 TYKV

-1423 LENGDVKAD
+1423 LENGSVEPD
-1432 KDRAAAGETVKLTVT
+1432 KKIAAAGETVKLTVT
-1447 PKEGYELESI
+1447 PAKGYELESI
-1457 RVVYTGENGKEQ
+1457 HVTYGKEQ
-1469 EVTVEDN
+1469 EVTVNKDN
-1476 TFKMPAGDVV
+1476 TFVMPAGDVN

-1492 KAEEPKPL
+1492 EAKTEETKPL

-1515 TAEPNQ
+1515 TATPSQ
-1521 AAAGQTVKLNIQP
+1521 AAAGETVKLDIQAD
-1534 EDGWIVDKVTMNDE
+1534 DGWSVWSVTVNDKPLTPDLETKKN
-1548 LVNLADP
+1548 
-1555 MNKLS
+1555 
-1560 YQFEMPDKDAKVVV
+1560 YQFVMPDEDAKVVV
-1574 VFFNSN
+1574 EFVNNDSP
-1580 STAPEA
+1580 APEA

>member
-35 NVPAAAGMHPFT
+35 NVPAAVGMHPFT

-60 KAQGVTAQEKQQD
+60 KTQGVTAQEKQQD

-105 GTVDVADLGLSMQDL
+105 GTVGVADLGLSMQDL

-160 AAAMDAVDADQLDD
+160 AAAMDAVDADQLGD
-174 VDTEVE
+174 VDAEVE

-189 AAVAVYANEEEEGGC
+189 SAVAVYANEEEEGGC
-204 RNHTAG
+204 RNHTVG

-218 DGDGEITGADLTA
+218 NGDGKITAADLTL
-231 LRDMALGNREE
+231 LRDMALGKREE
-242 DLSADMD
+242 DLSADMN
-249 GDGQITGADLT
+249 GDGKITAADLT
-260 TLRDIA
+260 VLRDIA
-266 MGNREPETTVIPA
+266 LGKREPETTVIPA
-279 EVNFEWEE
+279 KVTFEWEE
-287 KVDSTPKTDDQG
+287 KADSTPKTDDQG

-341 EITDAATLANFQ
+341 EITDADTLAKFQ
-353 ADKDVYVNTK
+353 AGKDVYVNTK

-378 PDGESA
+378 PEGESA
-384 DDYLLYTDMQIATYM
+384 DDYLLYTDMQVATYM

-455 SDYWTSKNTDANPMA
+455 SDYWTAKNTEANPMA

-503 VHYYG
+503 VYYYG

-526 EGTTEIQKQLV
+526 KGTTEIQKQLV

-625 KTTDDAGNTVWK
+625 KTTDDTGNTVWK

-683 RLPNADN
+683 RLPNAEN

-773 SKKEYYDPT
+773 SGKEYYDPT

-876 PDYWTSSSSGSM
+876 PDYWTDSSSGGM
-888 MGDNTKTDPNAVT
+888 MGDNTKTDPHAVT
-901 LFDYGTGKFAQNN
+901 LFDYGTGKFAQNAQ
-914 KAPVLADE
+914 APVLADE

-963 ADANPVALFKEYNT
+963 ADANPVAMFKEYNT
-977 VKYSSDG
+977 VNYSSDG

-1025 TDESGKTVGMKF
+1025 TDESGKQVGMKF

-1109 DLLND
+1109 DLLTD
-1114 LANGASSEVPV
+1114 LEKGASSEVPV

-1139 DKYGLVKGDKT
+1139 NTYGLVKGDKT

-1182 LLETG
+1182 LLETNE
-1187 KGGNASMS
+1187 GGTASMS

-1206 SIGGMESE
+1206 SIGGMASE

-1231 KITLTVTP
+1231 KITLTVAP
-1239 DEGYTIGEVYY
+1239 DEGYSIGEVYY
-1250 VEEAAAETTEPT
+1250 VEAAAKTTEPTEPT

-1269 QAEEATGKVTLTA
+1269 QAEEATGKVTLNA
-1282 NDDGTYTITK
+1282 NADGTYTITK
-1292 PEACITVHVT
+1292 PEASITVHVT
-1302 FEKNEPEVKSHAI
+1302 FKKVEPEVKSHAI
-1315 TIGELKN
+1315 TIGELQN
-1322 GKVTAAVNGAAAETA
+1322 GKVTAAVNGEAAETA
-1337 EENAEVT
+1337 EEGAKVT

-1349 AKDYQLK
+1349 AEGYQLK

-1418 EVAAT
+1418 KVDDT
-1423 LENGDVKAD
+1423 LKNGSVKAD
-1432 KDRAAAGETVKLTVT
+1432 KESAAASETVQLTVT
-1447 PKEGYELESI
+1447 PDEGYELEAI
-1457 RVVYTGENGKEQ
+1457 GVTYTDGNGQ
-1469 EVTVEDN
+1469 TQNVTVNKDN
-1476 TFKMPAGDVV
+1476 TFEMPAADVTV
-1486 VSARFK
+1486 TASFK
-1492 KAEEPKPL
+1492 KAEETKPL
-1500 HTVTVTVKDNQGGTA
+1500 HTVTVTVNDNQAGTA
-1515 TAEPNQ
+1515 TADPNQ
-1521 AAAGQTVKLNIQP
+1521 AVAGTTVNLDIKPNP
-1534 EDGWIVDKVTMNDE
+1534 GWGVDKVT
-1548 LVNLADP
+1548 VNGEPLEP
-1555 MNKLS
+1555 TGPVTQLG
-1560 YQFEMPDKDAKVVV
+1560 YQFKMPDEDAKVVV
-1574 VFFNSN
+1574 EFFKNG
-1580 STAPEA
+1580 STD

>member
-29 APLKAQ
+29 APFKAQ
-35 NVPAAAGMHPFT
+35 EVPAAAGMHPFT

-73 EALVQRVETSAD
+73 EALVQRVETTAD

-174 VDTEVE
+174 VDTEA
-180 TEAAVQQAA
+180 EAEASVQQAA
-189 AAVAVYANEEEEGGC
+189 SAVAVYANEEEEGGC
-204 RNHTAG
+204 RNHTVG

-218 DGDGEITGADLTA
+218 NGDGKITAADLTIM
-231 LRDMALGNREE
+231 RDMILGNREE
-242 DLSADMD
+242 DLN
-249 GDGQITGADLT
+249 GDGKITAADLT
-260 TLRDIA
+260 VLRDIVL
-266 MGNREPETTVIPA
+266 GNREPETTVIPA
-279 EVNFEWEE
+279 EVTFEWEE
-287 KVDSTPKTDDQG
+287 KADSTPKTDDQG

-363 TGSQTLVDHGAAFTP
+363 TGSQTLVDHGAALTVP
-378 PDGESA
+378 EGESA

-455 SDYWTSKNTDANPMA
+455 SDYWTAKNTEANPMA

-503 VHYYG
+503 VYYYG

-588 TTDEKGN
+588 TTDAEGN

-625 KTTDDAGNTVWK
+625 KTTDDEGNAIWK

-690 KADGEWFYT
+690 KANGEWFYT

-716 EVQGSIYHTYF
+716 EAQGSIYHTYF

-773 SKKEYYDPT
+773 STKEYYDPT

-808 GAVSHIYNDGTNW
+808 GAVSRIYNDGTNW
-821 YYVDGGSTMAAQRGS
+821 YYVDGGSTMASQRSS
-836 VEKSDQMDNM
+836 VEKSDQMDDM

-861 NVEKRNKLKS
+861 NVEKADRLKS

-876 PDYWTSSSSGSM
+876 PDYWASSSSGSM
-888 MGDNTKTDPNAVT
+888 MGDNTKTDSYAVT
-901 LFDYGTGKFAQNN
+901 LFDYGTGKFAQNA
-914 KAPVLADE
+914 KAPVLENE
-922 AKRDFIYTEQYPGL
+922 AKRDFIYTEQYPSL

-963 ADANPVALFKEYNT
+963 ADANPVALFKEYDT
-977 VKYSSDG
+977 VNYSSDG
-984 RAFTASSYYVDANGS
+984 RAFTASSYYVNADGD

-1005 PIAALEIYEDYDFTS
+1005 PIAALEIYEDYDFTN

-1025 TDESGKTVGMKF
+1025 MDESGNPVGMQF
-1037 DASKLTSNPTLTVNV
+1037 DAAKLTSNPTLTVNV
-1052 ATNFSFSYPD
+1052 ATNFSFSYPN
-1062 AANAEVR
+1062 AADAEVR

-1081 QRQVSEAGDNKNSE
+1081 QRQVSDEGDNNNSE

-1109 DLLND
+1109 DLLGD
-1114 LANGASSEVPV
+1114 LADGASSEVSV

-1139 DKYGLVKGDKT
+1139 NKYGLVKGDKT
-1150 VAEGDKALGHSYK
+1150 VAEGAEALGHSYK

-1182 LLETG
+1182 LLETSE
-1187 KGGNASMS
+1187 GGTASMS
-1195 SKADS
+1195 SMADS

-1206 SIGGMESE
+1206 SIGGMASE
-1214 VTPVDPAR
+1214 VTPVDPDR

-1231 KITLTVTP
+1231 KITLNVTP
-1239 DEGYTIGEVYY
+1239 DEGYTIDEVYY

-1262 EPSEPET
+1262 EPET
-1269 QAEEATGKVTLTA
+1269 QADEDTSKVPLTA
-1282 NDDGTYTITK
+1282 NADGTYTITK
-1292 PEACITVHVT
+1292 PEASITVHVT

-1315 TIGELKN
+1315 TIGELQN
-1322 GKVTAAVNGAAAETA
+1322 GKVTAAVKGEEVKTAAEGA
-1337 EENAEVT
+1337 DVT

-1349 AKDYQLK
+1349 DEGYRLK
-1356 EGTLAATYQVPGEK
+1356 AGTLAATYQVPGEN
-1370 ATDEPKTEKVVLTPV
+1370 ATDEPKTEKVVLT
-1385 EGKEGEYTFTMP
+1385 EGEEGVYTFKMP

-1402 VTAEFEQIP
+1402 VTAEFEQ
-1411 AAVTYKV
+1411 TYKV

-1423 LENGDVKAD
+1423 LEHGSVEPD
-1432 KDRAAAGETVKLTVT
+1432 KKIAAAGETVKLTVT
-1447 PKEGYELESI
+1447 PNEGYELESI
-1457 RVVYTGENGKEQ
+1457 HVTYGKEQ
-1469 EVTVEDN
+1469 EVTVNKDN
-1476 TFKMPAGDVV
+1476 TFVMPAGDVN

-1492 KAEEPKPL
+1492 AKAEL
-1500 HTVTVTVKDNQGGTA
+1500 HDVIVTVQDDKDVPQGGKA
-1515 TAEPNQ
+1515 TAEPSK
-1521 AAAGQTVKLNIQP
+1521 AAAGDIVKLNIKP
-1534 EDGWIVDKVTMNDE
+1534 DDGWTVYAVTMNDKPVYPTDE
-1548 LVNLADP
+1548 VN
-1555 MNKLS
+1555 KS
-1560 YQFEMPDKDAKVVV
+1560 GYQFEMPDEDVKVVV
-1574 VFFNSN
+1574 EFVNNDSP
-1580 STAPEA
+1580 APEA

>member
-29 APLKAQ
+29 APFKAQ
-35 NVPAAAGMHPFT
+35 EVPAAAGMHPFT

-73 EALVQRVETSAD
+73 EALVQRVETTAD

-148 VTGIRYNMSEGF
+148 VTGIHYNMSEGF

-174 VDTEVE
+174 VDTEA
-180 TEAAVQQAA
+180 EAEASVQQAA
-189 AAVAVYANEEEEGGC
+189 SAVAVYANEEEEGGC
-204 RNHTAG
+204 RNHTVG

-218 DGDGEITGADLTA
+218 NGDGKVTVGDLTA
-231 LRDMALGNREE
+231 LRDMALGNREK
-242 DLSADMD
+242 DLSADMN
-249 GDGQITGADLT
+249 GDGKITVADLT
-260 TLRDIA
+260 VLRDMA
-266 MGNREPETTVIPA
+266 LGNRDPETTVIPA

-287 KVDSTPKTDDQG
+287 KVDSTPQTDAQG

-329 ISFTCGVCGETV
+329 ISFTCGVCGKTV
-341 EITDAATLANFQ
+341 EITDPATLANFQ
-353 ADKDVYVNTK
+353 ANKDVYVNTK
-363 TGSQTLVDHGAAFTP
+363 TGSQTLVDHGAAFTV

-399 DDTFSVDENGAPKT
+399 DDTFSVDENGTPKT
-413 DEEGNVIG
+413 DEKGNVIG
-421 LYTDSRDNGTL
+421 LYTGSKDNGSL

-455 SDYWTSKNTDANPMA
+455 SDYWTAKNTDANPMA

-503 VHYYG
+503 VYYYG
-508 AELLAMRDQAMAV
+508 AELLAMRDKAMAV
-521 VNALP
+521 VKDLP

-625 KTTDDAGNTVWK
+625 KTTDDEGNTVWK
-637 TPAQVGDDDLVDFI
+637 TPAQVGDADLVDFI

-683 RLPNADN
+683 RLPNAEN
-690 KADGEWFYT
+690 KANGEWFYT

-773 SKKEYYDPT
+773 SSKEYYDPT

-821 YYVDGGSTMAAQRGS
+821 YYVDGGSTMASQRSS
-836 VEKSDQMDNM
+836 VEKSDQMDDM

-871 RAVSA
+871 RAMSD

-888 MGDNTKTDPNAVT
+888 MGDNTKTDSFAKT
-901 LFDYGTGKFAQNN
+901 LFDYGTGKFAQNAQ
-914 KAPVLADE
+914 APVLENE
-922 AKRDFIYTEQYPGL
+922 AKRDFIYTEQYPSL

-963 ADANPVALFKEYNT
+963 EGTNPVAMFKEYNT
-977 VKYSSDG
+977 VNYSSDG

-1081 QRQVSEAGDNKNSE
+1081 QRQVSEAGDNNNSE

-1114 LANGASSEVPV
+1114 LANGASSAVSVE
-1125 AASCTSPAFTQTRT
+1125 ASCTSPAFTQTRT

-1187 KGGNASMS
+1187 EGGTASMS

-1250 VEEAAAETTEPT
+1250 VEAAAETTEPT
-1262 EPSEPET
+1262 EPTETTEPET
-1269 QAEEATGKVTLTA
+1269 QADEDTSKVPLKA

-1302 FEKNEPEVKSHAI
+1302 FKKDEPEVKSHAI
-1315 TIGELKN
+1315 TIGELQN
-1322 GKVTAAVNGAAAETA
+1322 GKVTAAVNGEAVETA

-1349 AKDYQLK
+1349 DEGYRLK
-1356 EGTLAATYQVPGEK
+1356 AGTLAATYQVPGEN
-1370 ATDEPKTEKVVLTPV
+1370 ATDEPKTEQVVLTPV
-1385 EGKEGEYTFTMP
+1385 EGKKGEYTFTMP

-1402 VTAEFEQIP
+1402 VTAEFEQ
-1411 AAVTYKV
+1411 TYKV

-1423 LENGDVKAD
+1423 LENGKVKPD
-1432 KDRAAAGETVKLTVT
+1432 KDRAAAGETVQLTVT
-1447 PKEGYELESI
+1447 PNEGYELESI
-1457 RVVYTGENGKEQ
+1457 HVTYGKEQ
-1469 EVTVEDN
+1469 EVTVENN
-1476 TFKMPAGDVV
+1476 TFKMPAGDVN

-1492 KAEEPKPL
+1492 EAKTEETKPL

-1521 AAAGQTVKLNIQP
+1521 AAADQTVKLNIQP
-1534 EDGWIVDKVTMNDE
+1534 KDGWIVDKVTMNDE
-1548 LVNLADP
+1548 LVDLADP
-1555 MNKLS
+1555 MDKLS
-1560 YQFEMPDKDAKVVV
+1560 YQFKMPDKDAKVVV
-1574 VFFNSN
+1574 VFYN
-1580 STAPEA
+1580 TEA

>member
-35 NVPAAAGMHPFT
+35 NVPAAVGMHPFT

-60 KAQGVTAQEKQQD
+60 KTQGVTAQEKQQD

-148 VTGIRYNMSEGF
+148 VTGIHYNMSEGF

-180 TEAAVQQAA
+180 AEAAVQQAA
-189 AAVAVYANEEEEGGC
+189 SAVAVYANEEEEGGC
-204 RNHTAG
+204 RNHTVG

-218 DGDGEITGADLTA
+218 NGDGKITAADLTV
-231 LRDMALGNREE
+231 LRDMAMGDLEE
-242 DLSADMD
+242 DLSADMN
-249 GDGQITGADLT
+249 GDGKITAADLT
-260 TLRDIA
+260 VLRDIA
-266 MGNREPETTVIPA
+266 MGDREPETTVIPA
-279 EVNFEWEE
+279 KVTFEWEE
-287 KVDSTPKTDDQG
+287 KADSTPIKDDQG

-341 EITDAATLANFQ
+341 EITDPATLANFQ
-353 ADKDVYVNTK
+353 ANKDVYVNTK
-363 TGSQTLVDHGAAFTP
+363 TGSQTLVDHGEALTV

-384 DDYLLYTDMQIATYM
+384 DDYLLYTDVQVATYM

-413 DEEGNVIG
+413 DEEGKVIG
-421 LYTDSRDNGTL
+421 LYTDNRDNGTL

-455 SDYWTSKNTDANPMA
+455 SDYWTSKNTEANPMA

-481 TQVPPAQM
+481 TDVPPAQM

-503 VHYYG
+503 VYYYG
-508 AELLAMRDQAMAV
+508 AELLAMRDKAMAV
-521 VNALP
+521 VKDLP
-526 EGTTEIQKQLV
+526 DGTTEIQKQLV

-588 TTDEKGN
+588 TTDAEGN

-637 TPAQVGDDDLVDFI
+637 TPAQVGKDDLVDFV

-773 SKKEYYDPT
+773 SKKDYYDPT

-821 YYVDGGSTMAAQRGS
+821 YYVDGGSTMASQRSS

-876 PDYWTSSSSGSM
+876 PDYWTSTSSGSM
-888 MGDNTKTDPNAVT
+888 MGDNTKTDPHAVT
-901 LFDYGTGKFAQNN
+901 LFDYGTGKFAQNTQ
-914 KAPVLADE
+914 APVLADE
-922 AKRDFIYTEQYPGL
+922 AKRDFSYTEQYPGL

-963 ADANPVALFKEYNT
+963 ADANPVAMFKEYNT
-977 VKYSSDG
+977 VNYSSDG
-984 RAFTASSYYVDANGS
+984 RAFTASSYYVKADGD

-1081 QRQVSEAGDNKNSE
+1081 QRQVSDAGDNKNSE

-1109 DLLND
+1109 DLLTD
-1114 LANGASSEVPV
+1114 LEKGASSEVSV

-1139 DKYGLVKGDKT
+1139 NTYGLVKGDKT

-1187 KGGNASMS
+1187 EGGTASMS

-1239 DEGYTIGEVYY
+1239 DKGYTIGEVYY
-1250 VEEAAAETTEPT
+1250 VEEAAAETTEPTEPT

-1282 NDDGTYTITK
+1282 NADGTYTITK
-1292 PEACITVHVT
+1292 PEASITVHVT

-1315 TIGELKN
+1315 KIGEMKN
-1322 GKVTAAVNGAAAETA
+1322 GAVTATVEGKAVETA

-1356 EGTLAATYQVPGEK
+1356 EGTLAVSYQIPGEN

-1385 EGKEGEYTFTMP
+1385 EGKEGVYTFKMP

-1432 KDRAAAGETVKLTVT
+1432 KESAAAGETVQLTVT
-1447 PKEGYELESI
+1447 PAKGYELESI
-1457 RVVYTGENGKEQ
+1457 HVTYGKEQ
-1469 EVTVEDN
+1469 EVTVNKDN
-1476 TFKMPAGDVV
+1476 TFVMPAGDVN

-1492 KAEEPKPL
+1492 EAKTEETKPL
-1500 HTVTVTVKDNQGGTA
+1500 HNVTVTVKDNQGGTA
-1515 TAEPNQ
+1515 TAPSQ
-1521 AAAGQTVKLNIQP
+1521 AAAGETVKLDIKAD
-1534 EDGWIVDKVTMNDE
+1534 DGWSVWRVTMNDE
-1548 LVNLADP
+1548 QVTPDP
-1555 MNKLS
+1555 NTKKD

-1574 VFFNSN
+1574 EFVNNDSP
-1580 STAPEA
+1580 APEA

>member
-29 APLKAQ
+29 APFKAQ
-35 NVPAAAGMHPFT
+35 EVPAAAGMHPFT

-73 EALVQRVETSAD
+73 EALVQRVETTAD

-174 VDTEVE
+174 VN
-180 TEAAVQQAA
+180 TEAEAEASVQQAA
-189 AAVAVYANEEEEGGC
+189 SAVAVYANEEEEGGC
-204 RNHTAG
+204 RNHTVG
-210 GKSYKGDL
+210 GVSYKGDL
-218 DGDGEITGADLTA
+218 NGDGKITVADLTV
-231 LRDMALGNREE
+231 LRDMALGNRE
-242 DLSADMD
+242 
-249 GDGQITGADLT
+249 
-260 TLRDIA
+260 
-266 MGNREPETTVIPA
+266 PETTEIPA
-279 EVNFEWEE
+279 EVTFEWEE
-287 KVDSTPKTDDQG
+287 KADSTPITDDQG

-341 EITDAATLANFQ
+341 EITDADTLANFQ

-363 TGSQTLVDHGAAFTP
+363 TGSQTLVDHGAAFTA

-421 LYTDSRDNGTL
+421 LYTDNRDNGTL

-455 SDYWTSKNTDANPMA
+455 CDYWTSKNTDANPMA

-498 AFMAY
+498 ALMAY
-503 VHYYG
+503 VYYYG

-526 EGTTEIQKQLV
+526 EDTTEIQKQLV

-588 TTDEKGN
+588 TTDADGN

-625 KTTDDAGNTVWK
+625 QTTDDEGKAIWK
-637 TPAQVGDDDLVDFI
+637 TPAQVGNDDLVDFV

-672 AFNNVHYMNAV
+672 AFNNVHYMNAA

-690 KADGEWFYT
+690 KANGEWFYT

-753 YVYEVAKDADGNI
+753 YVYEVAKDADGKI

-773 SKKEYYDPT
+773 SSKEYYDPT

-808 GAVSHIYNDGTNW
+808 GAVSRIYNDGTNW
-821 YYVDGGSTMAAQRGS
+821 YYVDGGSTMASLRS
-836 VEKSDQMDNM
+836 RVEKIDQMDDM

-861 NVEKRNKLKS
+861 NVEKADQLKS

-876 PDYWTSSSSGSM
+876 PDYWASSSSGSV
-888 MGDNTKTDPNAVT
+888 MGDNTKTDPHAVT
-901 LFDYGTGKFAQNN
+901 LFNYGTGKFAQNDQ
-914 KAPVLADE
+914 APVLENE
-922 AKRDFIYTEQYPGL
+922 AKRDFIYTEQYPSL

-963 ADANPVALFKEYNT
+963 EGTNPVAMFKEYDT
-977 VKYSSDG
+977 VNYSSDG
-984 RAFTASSYYVDANGS
+984 RAFTASSYYVDASSS

-1052 ATNFSFSYPD
+1052 ATNFSFSYPN

-1081 QRQVSEAGDNKNSE
+1081 QRQMSDEGDNSNSE

-1109 DLLND
+1109 DLLSD
-1114 LANGASSEVPV
+1114 LENGASSEVPV

-1139 DKYGLVKGDKT
+1139 DKYGLVKSKKT

-1187 KGGNASMS
+1187 EGGTASMS
-1195 SKADS
+1195 SMADS
-1200 GMGSMG
+1200 GMGNFGSM
-1206 SIGGMESE
+1206 GGMESE

-1222 EAATKAKDG
+1222 EAATKAKGG

-1262 EPSEPET
+1262 EPTEPET
-1269 QAEEATGKVTLTA
+1269 QADEDTGKVILKA
-1282 NDDGTYTITK
+1282 NEDGTYTITK

-1302 FEKNEPEVKSHAI
+1302 FTKDEPEVQSHKI
-1315 TIGELKN
+1315 KIGEMEN
-1322 GKVTAAVNGAAAETA
+1322 GAVTATVNNEAAETA
-1337 EENAEVT
+1337 EENADVT
-1344 LTVAP
+1344 LTVTPEKGYRLTA
-1349 AKDYQLK
+1349 
-1356 EGTLAATYQVPGEK
+1356 GTLAVSYQIPGEN
-1370 ATDEPKTEKVVLTPV
+1370 ATDEPKTETVVPTPV
-1385 EGKEGEYTFTMP
+1385 EGKEGVYTFKMP
-1397 TADVT
+1397 AADVT
-1402 VTAEFEQIP
+1402 VTAEFEQ
-1411 AAVTYKV
+1411 TYKV

-1423 LENGDVKAD
+1423 LLHGDVKPD
-1432 KDRAAAGETVKLTVT
+1432 KARAAAGETVQLTVA
-1447 PKEGYELESI
+1447 PEEGYELEAI
-1457 RVVYTGENGKEQ
+1457 HVTYTDGYGQTQN
-1469 EVTVEDN
+1469 VTVNKDN
-1476 TFKMPAGDVV
+1476 TFEMPAGDVIV
-1486 VSARFK
+1486 AARFAK
-1492 KAEEPKPL
+1492 L
-1500 HTVTVTVKDNQGGTA
+1500 HNVTVTVKDNQGGTA
-1515 TAEPNQ
+1515 TAPSQ
-1521 AAAGQTVKLNIQP
+1521 AAAGETVKLDIQP
-1534 EDGWIVDKVTMNDE
+1534 KDGWIVDKVTMNDE
-1548 LVNLADP
+1548 PVSPTDEET
-1555 MNKLS
+1555 KS
-1560 YQFEMPDKDAKVVV
+1560 GYQFVMPDEDAKVVV
-1574 VFFNSN
+1574 EFVNGG
-1580 STAPEA
+1580 STETEE

>member
-35 NVPAAAGMHPFT
+35 NVPAAVGMHPFT

-60 KAQGVTAQEKQQD
+60 KTQGVTAQEKQQD

-174 VDTEVE
+174 VDAEVE

-189 AAVAVYANEEEEGGC
+189 SAVAVYANEEEEGGC
-204 RNHTAG
+204 RNHTVG

-218 DGDGEITGADLTA
+218 NGDGKITAADLTV
-231 LRDMALGNREE
+231 
-242 DLSADMD
+242 
-249 GDGQITGADLT
+249 
-260 TLRDIA
+260 LRDIA
-266 MGNREPETTVIPA
+266 LGKREPETTVIPA
-279 EVNFEWEE
+279 EVTFEWEE
-287 KVDSTPKTDDQG
+287 KADSTPHTDDQG

-378 PDGESA
+378 PEGESA

-421 LYTDSRDNGTL
+421 LYTDSKDNGSL

-455 SDYWTSKNTDANPMA
+455 SDYWTAKNTEANPMA

-503 VHYYG
+503 VYYYG
-508 AELLAMRDQAMAV
+508 AELLAMRDKAMAV
-521 VNALP
+521 VDALP
-526 EGTTEIQKQLV
+526 DGTTEIQKQLV

-588 TTDEKGN
+588 TTDADGN
-595 TVNKAYYGAICLG
+595 PVNKAYYGAICLG

-625 KTTDDAGNTVWK
+625 KTTDDEGKAIWK

-690 KADGEWFYT
+690 KANGEWFYT

-766 IPSENVD
+766 IPSENVSSD
-773 SKKEYYDPT
+773 KKYYDPT

-808 GAVSHIYNDGTNW
+808 GAVSHIYNDGINW

-888 MGDNTKTDPNAVT
+888 MGDNTKTDPHAVT

-922 AKRDFIYTEQYPGL
+922 AKRDFSYTEQYPGL

-963 ADANPVALFKEYNT
+963 ADANPVAMFKEYNT
-977 VKYSSDG
+977 VNYSSDG

-1025 TDESGKTVGMKF
+1025 TDESGKQVGVQF

-1109 DLLND
+1109 DLLTD
-1114 LANGASSEVPV
+1114 LEKGASSEVPV

-1139 DKYGLVKGDKT
+1139 NTYGLVKGDKT

-1187 KGGNASMS
+1187 EGGTASMS

-1231 KITLTVTP
+1231 KITLTVAP

-1262 EPSEPET
+1262 EPET
-1269 QAEEATGKVTLTA
+1269 QADEDTSKVTLTA
-1282 NDDGTYTITK
+1282 NADGTYTITK

-1302 FEKNEPEVKSHAI
+1302 FNKKDEPEVQSHKI
-1315 TIGELKN
+1315 NIGAMEN
-1322 GKVTAAVNGAAAETA
+1322 GAVTATVNGEAAETA
-1337 EENAEVT
+1337 EKDAEVT
-1344 LTVAP
+1344 LTATP
-1349 AKDYQLK
+1349 NEGYRLK
-1356 EGTLAATYQVPGEK
+1356 AIRVTY
-1370 ATDEPKTEKVVLTPV
+1370 TDENGQEQNVTV
-1385 EGKEGEYTFTMP
+1385 ENNTFKMP
-1397 TADVT
+1397 AADVI
-1402 VTAEFEQIP
+1402 VTAEFEQ
-1411 AAVTYKV
+1411 TYKV

-1423 LENGDVKAD
+1423 LENGKVEPD
-1432 KDRAAAGETVKLTVT
+1432 KDRAAVGETVQLTVT
-1447 PKEGYELESI
+1447 PNEGYELESI
-1457 RVVYTGENGKEQ
+1457 HVTYGNEQ
-1469 EVTVEDN
+1469 EVKVDENN
-1476 TFKMPAGDVV
+1476 TFKMPAGDVN

-1492 KAEEPKPL
+1492 AKAAV
-1500 HTVTVTVKDNQGGTA
+1500 HNVIVTVQDDKGVQQGGTA
-1515 TAEPNQ
+1515 TATPSQ
-1521 AAAGQTVKLNIQP
+1521 AVAGATVKLDIKAD
-1534 EDGWIVDKVTMNDE
+1534 DGWSVWSVTVNDKPLTPDLETKKN
-1548 LVNLADP
+1548 
-1555 MNKLS
+1555 
-1560 YQFEMPDKDAKVVV
+1560 YQFVMPDEDAKVVV
-1574 VFFNSN
+1574 EFVNNDSP
-1580 STAPEA
+1580 APEA

>member
-29 APLKAQ
+29 APFKAQ
-35 NVPAAAGMHPFT
+35 EVPAAAGMHPFT

-73 EALVQRVETSAD
+73 EALVQRVETTAD

-189 AAVAVYANEEEEGGC
+189 SAVAVYANEEEEGGC
-204 RNHTAG
+204 RNHTVG

-218 DGDGEITGADLTA
+218 NGDGKITAADLTV
-231 LRDMALGNREE
+231 
-242 DLSADMD
+242 
-249 GDGQITGADLT
+249 
-260 TLRDIA
+260 LRDIA
-266 MGNREPETTVIPA
+266 MGDREPETTVIPA
-279 EVNFEWEE
+279 KVTFEWEE
-287 KVDSTPKTDDQG
+287 KADSTPIKDDQG
-299 NVQNGGLLYDAEN
+299 KVQNGGLLYDAEN

-341 EITDAATLANFQ
+341 EITDPATLANFQ

-378 PDGESA
+378 PEGESA
-384 DDYLLYTDMQIATYM
+384 DDYLLYTDMQVATYM

-455 SDYWTSKNTDANPMA
+455 SDYWTAKNTEANPMA

-503 VHYYG
+503 VYYYG

-625 KTTDDAGNTVWK
+625 KTTDDEGKAIWK

-683 RLPNADN
+683 RLPNAEN
-690 KADGEWFYT
+690 KANGEWFYT

-766 IPSENVD
+766 IPSENVSSD
-773 SKKEYYDPT
+773 KKYYDPT

-792 NETKNDNTSYE
+792 NEIKNDNTSYE

-876 PDYWTSSSSGSM
+876 PDYWTSSSSGGM
-888 MGDNTKTDPNAVT
+888 MGDNTKTDPHAVT
-901 LFDYGTGKFAQNN
+901 LFDYGTGKFAQNTQ
-914 KAPVLADE
+914 APVLADE
-922 AKRDFIYTEQYPGL
+922 AKRDFSYTEQYPGL

-963 ADANPVALFKEYNT
+963 ADANPVAVFKEYNT
-977 VKYSSDG
+977 VNYSSDG
-984 RAFTASSYYVDANGS
+984 RAFTASSYYVDASGK

-1025 TDESGKTVGMKF
+1025 TDESGKQVGMQF
-1037 DASKLTSNPTLTVNV
+1037 DAKKLTSNPTLTVNV

-1114 LANGASSEVPV
+1114 LANGASSEVSV

-1139 DKYGLVKGDKT
+1139 NKYGLVMSKKT
-1150 VAEGDKALGHSYK
+1150 VAEGAEALGHSYK

-1182 LLETG
+1182 LLETSE
-1187 KGGNASMS
+1187 GGTASMS
-1195 SKADS
+1195 SMADS

-1206 SIGGMESE
+1206 SIGGMKSE
-1214 VTPVDPAR
+1214 VTPVDPDR

-1282 NDDGTYTITK
+1282 NADGTYTITK
-1292 PEACITVHVT
+1292 PEASITVHVT

-1315 TIGELKN
+1315 NIGEMKN
-1322 GKVTAAVNGAAAETA
+1322 GAVTATVKGEEAKTAAEG
-1337 EENAEVT
+1337 AEVT

-1356 EGTLAATYQVPGEK
+1356 EGTLAATYQVPGEN
-1370 ATDEPKTEKVVLTPV
+1370 ANDEPKTEKVVPTPV
-1385 EGKEGEYTFTMP
+1385 EGKDGEYTFTMP

-1423 LENGDVKAD
+1423 LEHGDVKPD
-1432 KDRAAAGETVKLTVT
+1432 KDRAAAGETVQLTVT
-1447 PKEGYELESI
+1447 PNEGYELESI
-1457 RVVYTGENGKEQ
+1457 HVTYGKEQ
-1469 EVTVEDN
+1469 EVKVEENN
-1476 TFKMPAGDVV
+1476 TFVMPAGDVNV
-1486 VSARFK
+1486 TARFK
-1492 KAEEPKPL
+1492 AKAEV
-1500 HTVTVTVKDNQGGTA
+1500 HNVIVTVQDDKGVQRGGTA

-1521 AAAGQTVKLNIQP
+1521 AAAGQTVKLNIQA
-1534 EDGWIVDKVTMNDE
+1534 EEGWSVYSVTVNDE
-1548 LVNLADP
+1548 LLNPDLETKK
-1555 MNKLS
+1555 N
-1560 YQFEMPDKDAKVVV
+1560 YQFVMPDKDVKVVV
-1574 VFFNSN
+1574 TFVNNDSP
-1580 STAPEA
+1580 APEA

>member
-29 APLKAQ
+29 APFKAQ
-35 NVPAAAGMHPFT
+35 EVPAAAGMHPFT

-73 EALVQRVETSAD
+73 EALVQRVETTAD

-174 VDTEVE
+174 VN
-180 TEAAVQQAA
+180 TEAEAEASVQQAA
-189 AAVAVYANEEEEGGC
+189 SAVAVYANEEEEGGC
-204 RNHTAG
+204 RNHTVG

-218 DGDGEITGADLTA
+218 NGDGKITVADLTV
-231 LRDMALGNREE
+231 LRDMALGNRE
-242 DLSADMD
+242 
-249 GDGQITGADLT
+249 
-260 TLRDIA
+260 
-266 MGNREPETTVIPA
+266 PETTEIPA
-279 EVNFEWEE
+279 KVTFEWEE
-287 KVDSTPKTDDQG
+287 KADSTPITDEQG

-341 EITDAATLANFQ
+341 EITDADTLANFQ

-363 TGSQTLVDHGAAFTP
+363 TGSQTLVDHGKAFTA

-421 LYTDSRDNGTL
+421 LYTDNRDNGTL

-455 SDYWTSKNTDANPMA
+455 CDYWTSKNTDANPMA

-498 AFMAY
+498 ALMAY
-503 VHYYG
+503 VYYYG

-526 EGTTEIQKQLV
+526 EDTTEIQKQLV

-588 TTDEKGN
+588 TTDADGN

-625 KTTDDAGNTVWK
+625 QTTDDEGKAIWK
-637 TPAQVGDDDLVDFI
+637 TPAQVGNDDLVDFV

-672 AFNNVHYMNAV
+672 AFNNVHYMNAA

-690 KADGEWFYT
+690 KANGEWFYT

-773 SKKEYYDPT
+773 SSKEYYDPT

-808 GAVSHIYNDGTNW
+808 GAVSRIYNDGTNW
-821 YYVDGGSTMAAQRGS
+821 YYVDGGSTMASQRS
-836 VEKSDQMDNM
+836 RVEKIDQMDDM

-861 NVEKRNKLKS
+861 NVEKADQLKS

-876 PDYWTSSSSGSM
+876 PDYWASSSSGSV
-888 MGDNTKTDPNAVT
+888 MGDDTKTDPHAVT
-901 LFDYGTGKFAQNN
+901 LFNYGTGKFAQNDQ
-914 KAPVLADE
+914 APVLENE
-922 AKRDFIYTEQYPGL
+922 AKRDFIYTEQYPSL

-963 ADANPVALFKEYNT
+963 ADANPVAMFKEYNT
-977 VKYSSDG
+977 VSYSSDG
-984 RAFTASSYYVDANGS
+984 RTFTASSYYVDANGS

-1025 TDESGKTVGMKF
+1025 KDENGNTVGMQF
-1037 DASKLTSNPTLTVNV
+1037 DAAKLTSNPTLTVNV
-1052 ATNFSFSYPD
+1052 ATNFSFSYPN

-1081 QRQVSEAGDNKNSE
+1081 LRQMSDADDNNNSG

-1114 LANGASSEVPV
+1114 LEKGASSEVPV

-1150 VAEGDKALGHSYK
+1150 VAEGAEALGHSYK

-1187 KGGNASMS
+1187 EGGTASMS
-1195 SKADS
+1195 SMADS
-1200 GMGSMG
+1200 GMGNFGSMG
-1206 SIGGMESE
+1206 GMDSE

-1231 KITLTVTP
+1231 KITLKVTP

-1250 VEEAAAETTEPT
+1250 VEAAAETTEPT
-1262 EPSEPET
+1262 EPTEPET
-1269 QAEEATGKVTLTA
+1269 QADEDTGKVILKA
-1282 NDDGTYTITK
+1282 NEDGTYTITK
-1292 PEACITVHVT
+1292 PEASITVYVT
-1302 FEKNEPEVKSHAI
+1302 FKKDEPEVQSHAI
-1315 TIGELKN
+1315 NIGEMKN
-1322 GKVTAAVNGAAAETA
+1322 GAVTAAVNGETAETA
-1337 EENAEVT
+1337 EEDADVI
-1344 LTVAP
+1344 LTAAP
-1349 AKDYQLK
+1349 NEGYRLK
-1356 EGTLAATYQVPGEK
+1356 AGTLVVSYQIPGEN
-1370 ATDEPKTEKVVLTPV
+1370 ATDEPKTEQVVLTPV
-1385 EGKEGEYTFTMP
+1385 EGKEGEYTFKMP

-1432 KDRAAAGETVKLTVT
+1432 KESAAAGETVQLTVT
-1447 PKEGYELESI
+1447 PKEGYELEAI
-1457 RVVYTGENGKEQ
+1457 GVTYTDGNGQTQ
-1469 EVTVEDN
+1469 EVTVEN
-1476 TFKMPAGDVV
+1476 NAFEMPAGDVIV
-1486 VSARFK
+1486 TARFK
-1492 KAEEPKPL
+1492 AKAEEPKQ
-1500 HTVTVTVKDNQGGTA
+1500 HSVTVTVKNDQGGTA
-1515 TAEPNQ
+1515 TADPNQ
-1521 AAAGQTVKLNIQP
+1521 AVAGQTVKLDIQP
-1534 EDGWIVDKVTMNDE
+1534 KDGWTVDKVT
-1548 LVNLADP
+1548 VNGEPLEP
-1555 MNKLS
+1555 TVPVTQLG
-1560 YQFEMPDKDAKVVV
+1560 YQFVMPDEDAEVVV
-1574 VFFNSN
+1574 EFFNSG
-1580 STAPEA
+1580 STGTEE

>member
-35 NVPAAAGMHPFT
+35 NVPAAVGMHPFT

-94 LAQALVAQRGE
+94 LAQALVAQRDE

-160 AAAMDAVDADQLDD
+160 AAAMDAVDADQLGD
-174 VDTEVE
+174 VNAEAE

-189 AAVAVYANEEEEGGC
+189 SAVAVYANEEEEGGC
-204 RNHTAG
+204 RNHTVG

-218 DGDGEITGADLTA
+218 NGDGKITVADLTV
-231 LRDMALGNREE
+231 LRDMALGKREE
-242 DLSADMD
+242 DLSTDMN
-249 GDGQITGADLT
+249 GDGKITVSDLT
-260 TLRDIA
+260 VLRDIA
-266 MGNREPETTVIPA
+266 LGKREPETTVIPA
-279 EVNFEWEE
+279 KVTFEWEE
-287 KVDSTPKTDDQG
+287 KVDSTPITDEQG

-329 ISFTCGVCGETV
+329 ISFTCGVCGKTV
-341 EITDAATLANFQ
+341 EITDPATLANFQ

-378 PDGESA
+378 PEGESA
-384 DDYLLYTDMQIATYM
+384 DDYLLYTDMQVATYM

-421 LYTDSRDNGTL
+421 LYTDNRDNGTL

-455 SDYWTSKNTDANPMA
+455 SDYWTAKNTEANPMA

-503 VHYYG
+503 VYYYG

-521 VNALP
+521 VKALP
-526 EGTTEIQKQLV
+526 EGATEIQKQLV

-588 TTDEKGN
+588 TTDADGN

-625 KTTDDAGNTVWK
+625 KTTDGIWK

-753 YVYEVAKDADGNI
+753 YVYEVAKDADGKI

-773 SKKEYYDPT
+773 SSKEYYDPT

-836 VEKSDQMDNM
+836 VEKSDQMDDM

-861 NVEKRNKLKS
+861 NVEKADRLKS

-888 MGDNTKTDPNAVT
+888 MGDNTKTDPHAVT
-901 LFDYGTGKFAQNN
+901 LFDYGTGKFAQNAQ
-914 KAPVLADE
+914 APVLENE

-977 VKYSSDG
+977 VNYSSDG
-984 RAFTASSYYVDANGS
+984 RAFTASSYYVDANGD

-1037 DASKLTSNPTLTVNV
+1037 DAAKLTSNPTLTVNV

-1109 DLLND
+1109 DLLGD
-1114 LANGASSEVPV
+1114 LANGASSEVSV
-1125 AASCTSPAFTQTRT
+1125 EASCTSPAFTQTRT
-1139 DKYGLVKGDKT
+1139 NKYGLVNGEKT
-1150 VAEGDKALGHSYK
+1150 VGAEALGHSYK

-1182 LLETG
+1182 LLETSE
-1187 KGGNASMS
+1187 GGTASMS
-1195 SKADS
+1195 SMADS

-1206 SIGGMESE
+1206 SIGGMASE

-1231 KITLTVTP
+1231 KITLTVAP

-1262 EPSEPET
+1262 EPTEPSEPET
-1269 QAEEATGKVTLTA
+1269 QADEDTGKVTLKA
-1282 NDDGTYTITK
+1282 NEDGTYTITK
-1292 PEACITVHVT
+1292 PEASITVHVT

-1315 TIGELKN
+1315 TIGELQN
-1322 GKVTAAVNGAAAETA
+1322 GKVTAAVKGEEVKTAAEGA
-1337 EENAEVT
+1337 DVT

-1349 AKDYQLK
+1349 DEGYRLK
-1356 EGTLAATYQVPGEK
+1356 AGTLAATYQVPGEN
-1370 ATDEPKTEKVVLTPV
+1370 ATDEPKTEKVVPTPV
-1385 EGKEGEYTFTMP
+1385 EGKVGEYTFKMP

-1402 VTAEFEQIP
+1402 VTAEFEQ
-1411 AAVTYKV
+1411 TYKV

-1423 LENGDVKAD
+1423 LENGKVEPD
-1432 KDRAAAGETVKLTVT
+1432 KNRAAAGETVQLTVT
-1447 PKEGYELESI
+1447 PAKGYELESI
-1457 RVVYTGENGKEQ
+1457 HVTYGNEQ
-1469 EVTVEDN
+1469 EVTVENN
-1476 TFKMPAGDVV
+1476 TFKMPAGDVN

-1500 HTVTVTVKDNQGGTA
+1500 HNVTVTVQDDKGVQQGGKA
-1515 TAEPNQ
+1515 TAEPSK
-1521 AAAGQTVKLNIQP
+1521 AAAGETVKLDIQP
-1534 EDGWIVDKVTMNDE
+1534 DDGWSVYSVTVNDE
-1548 LVNLADP
+1548 LLNPDLETKK
-1555 MNKLS
+1555 N
-1560 YQFEMPDKDAKVVV
+1560 YQFEMPDKDVKVVV
-1574 VFFNSN
+1574 TFVNNDSP
-1580 STAPEA
+1580 APEA

>member
-29 APLKAQ
+29 APFKAQ
-35 NVPAAAGMHPFT
+35 EVPAAAGMHPFT

-73 EALVQRVETSAD
+73 EALVQRVETTAD

-174 VDTEVE
+174 VDTEA
-180 TEAAVQQAA
+180 EAEASVQQAA
-189 AAVAVYANEEEEGGC
+189 SAVAVYANEEEEGGC
-204 RNHTAG
+204 RNHTVG

-218 DGDGEITGADLTA
+218 NGDGKITAADLTIM
-231 LRDMALGNREE
+231 RDMILGNREE
-242 DLSADMD
+242 DLSADLN
-249 GDGQITGADLT
+249 GDGKITAADLT
-260 TLRDIA
+260 VLRDIVL
-266 MGNREPETTVIPA
+266 GNREPETTVIPA
-279 EVNFEWEE
+279 EVTFEWEE
-287 KVDSTPKTDDQG
+287 KVDSTPITDEQG
-299 NVQNGGLLYDAEN
+299 KVQNGGLLYDAEN
-312 KKITQGILPD
+312 KKITQGVLPD

-341 EITDAATLANFQ
+341 EITDAAALANFQ
-353 ADKDVYVNTK
+353 AHKDVYVNTK
-363 TGSQTLVDHGAAFTP
+363 TGSQTLVDHGKAFTA

-455 SDYWTSKNTDANPMA
+455 SDYWTAKNTEANPMA

-503 VHYYG
+503 VYYYG

-521 VNALP
+521 VKALP

-588 TTDEKGN
+588 TTDANGN
-595 TVNKAYYGAICLG
+595 PVNKAYYGAICLG

-625 KTTDDAGNTVWK
+625 KTTDDEGNTIWK

-690 KADGEWFYT
+690 KANGEWFYT

-753 YVYEVAKDADGNI
+753 YVYEVAKDADGKI

-773 SKKEYYDPT
+773 SSKEYYDPT

-888 MGDNTKTDPNAVT
+888 MGDNTKTDPHAVT
-901 LFDYGTGKFAQNN
+901 LFDYGTGEFAQN
-914 KAPVLADE
+914 AQARALADE

-977 VKYSSDG
+977 VNYSSDG
-984 RAFTASSYYVDANGS
+984 RAFTASSYYVDASGK

-1025 TDESGKTVGMKF
+1025 TDESGKQVGMQF
-1037 DASKLTSNPTLTVNV
+1037 DAKKLTSNPTLTVNV

-1081 QRQVSEAGDNKNSE
+1081 QRQVSDAGDNKNNE

-1114 LANGASSEVPV
+1114 LANGASSAVNVE
-1125 AASCTSPAFTQTRT
+1125 ASCTSPAFTQTRT
-1139 DKYGLVKGDKT
+1139 NKYGLVVKSDKT

-1187 KGGNASMS
+1187 EGGNASMS

-1239 DEGYTIGEVYY
+1239 DKGYTIGEVYY

-1262 EPSEPET
+1262 EPTEPET
-1269 QAEEATGKVTLTA
+1269 QADEDTSKVTLTA
-1282 NDDGTYTITK
+1282 NEDGTYTITK

-1302 FEKNEPEVKSHAI
+1302 FTKDEPEVKSHAI
-1315 TIGELKN
+1315 TIGELQN
-1322 GKVTAAVNGAAAETA
+1322 GKVTAAVKGEAVKTAAEGA
-1337 EENAEVT
+1337 DVT

-1349 AKDYQLK
+1349 DEGYRLK
-1356 EGTLAATYQVPGEK
+1356 AGTLAATYQVPGEN
-1370 ATDEPKTEKVVLTPV
+1370 ATDEPKTEQVVLTPV
-1385 EGKEGEYTFTMP
+1385 EGKEGVYTFKMP

-1402 VTAEFEQIP
+1402 VTAEFEQ
-1411 AAVTYKV
+1411 TYKV

-1423 LENGDVKAD
+1423 LEHGSVEPD
-1432 KDRAAAGETVKLTVT
+1432 KKIAAAGETVKLTVT
-1447 PKEGYELESI
+1447 PAEGYELESI
-1457 RVVYTGENGKEQ
+1457 HVIYGKEQ
-1469 EVTVEDN
+1469 EVTVNKDN
-1476 TFKMPAGDVV
+1476 TFVMPAGDVV
-1486 VSARFK
+1486 VTARFK
-1492 KAEEPKPL
+1492 AKAEL
-1500 HTVTVTVKDNQGGTA
+1500 HDVIVTVQDDKDVPQGGKA
-1515 TAEPNQ
+1515 TAEPSK
-1521 AAAGQTVKLNIQP
+1521 AAAGDIVKLNIQP
-1534 EDGWIVDKVTMNDE
+1534 DDGWTVYAVTMNDKPVYPTDE
-1548 LVNLADP
+1548 VN
-1555 MNKLS
+1555 KS
-1560 YQFEMPDKDAKVVV
+1560 GYQFEMPDEDAKVVV

-1580 STAPEA
+1580 SPAPEA

>member
-160 AAAMDAVDADQLDD
+160 AAAMDAVDADQLGD
-174 VDTEVE
+174 VDAEVE

-189 AAVAVYANEEEEGGC
+189 SAVAVYANEEEEGGC
-204 RNHTAG
+204 RNHTVG

-218 DGDGEITGADLTA
+218 NGDGKITAADLTIM
-231 LRDMALGNREE
+231 RDMILGNREE
-242 DLSADMD
+242 DLSADMN
-249 GDGQITGADLT
+249 GDGKINVVDLT
-260 TLRDIA
+260 VLRDIVL
-266 MGNREPETTVIPA
+266 GKREPETTVIPA

-287 KVDSTPKTDDQG
+287 KVDSTPHTDDQG

-329 ISFTCGVCGETV
+329 ISFTCGVCGKTV
-341 EITDAATLANFQ
+341 EITDPATLANFQ
-353 ADKDVYVNTK
+353 AHKDVYVNTK

-378 PDGESA
+378 PEGESA
-384 DDYLLYTDMQIATYM
+384 DDYLLYTDMQVATYM

-413 DEEGNVIG
+413 DEEGKVIG
-421 LYTDSRDNGTL
+421 LYTDSQDNGSL

-455 SDYWTSKNTDANPMA
+455 CDYWTKKNTEANPMA

-481 TQVPPAQM
+481 TKVPPAQM

-503 VHYYG
+503 VYYYG
-508 AELLAMRDQAMAV
+508 AELLAMRDKAMAV
-521 VNALP
+521 VKDLP

-588 TTDEKGN
+588 TTDAEGN

-625 KTTDDAGNTVWK
+625 KTTDGIWK
-637 TPAQVGDDDLVDFI
+637 TPAQVDDDDLVDFI

-690 KADGEWFYT
+690 KENGEWFYT

-716 EVQGSIYHTYF
+716 EAQGSIYHTYF

-753 YVYEVAKDADGNI
+753 YVYEVAKDADGKI

-773 SKKEYYDPT
+773 SSKKYYDPT

-792 NETKNDNTSYE
+792 SETKNDNTSYE

-808 GAVSHIYNDGTNW
+808 GAVSRIYNDGTNW

-836 VEKSDQMDNM
+836 VEKSDQMYNM

-871 RAVSA
+871 RAVTA

-888 MGDNTKTDPNAVT
+888 MGDNTKTDPHAVT
-901 LFDYGTGKFAQNN
+901 LFDYGTGKFAQNAQ
-914 KAPVLADE
+914 APVLENE
-922 AKRDFIYTEQYPGL
+922 AKRDFSYTEQYPGL
-936 THSVGLY
+936 THSVGLF

-963 ADANPVALFKEYNT
+963 ADANPVAMFKEYNT
-977 VKYSSDG
+977 VNYSSDG
-984 RAFTASSYYVDANGS
+984 RAFTASSYYVDASSS

-1081 QRQVSEAGDNKNSE
+1081 QRQVSDEGDNKNSE

-1109 DLLND
+1109 DLLTD
-1114 LANGASSEVPV
+1114 LEKGASSEVSV
-1125 AASCTSPAFTQTRT
+1125 AASCTSPAFTQIRT
-1139 DKYGLVKGDKT
+1139 DKYGLVKGNKT
-1150 VAEGDKALGHSYK
+1150 VAEGAEALGHSYK

-1187 KGGNASMS
+1187 KGGTASMS

-1206 SIGGMESE
+1206 SIGGMKSE

-1239 DEGYTIGEVYY
+1239 DEGYSIGEVYY

-1262 EPSEPET
+1262 EPTEPSEPET
-1269 QAEEATGKVTLTA
+1269 QADEDTSKVPLTA
-1282 NDDGTYTITK
+1282 NADGTYTITK
-1292 PEACITVHVT
+1292 PEASITVHVT
-1302 FEKNEPEVKSHAI
+1302 FTEDKPEVQSYKI
-1315 TIGELKN
+1315 NIGKMEN
-1322 GKVTAAVNGAAAETA
+1322 GTVTATVDGKAVETA
-1337 EENAEVT
+1337 EENADVT
-1344 LTVAP
+1344 LTATPTNNEEYRLKAIHVTYTDGNGQKQEVTVENNTFKMP
-1349 AKDYQLK
+1349 A
-1356 EGTLAATYQVPGEK
+1356 
-1370 ATDEPKTEKVVLTPV
+1370 
-1385 EGKEGEYTFTMP
+1385 
-1397 TADVT
+1397 ADVT

-1418 EVAAT
+1418 EVADK
-1423 LENGDVKAD
+1423 LEHGSVEAKE
-1432 KDRAAAGETVKLTVT
+1432 KSAAAGDTVHLTVT
-1447 PKEGYELESI
+1447 HVDEGYELEAI
-1457 RVVYTGENGKEQ
+1457 HVTYTDGNGQ
-1469 EVTVEDN
+1469 TQNVTVNKDN
-1476 TFKMPAGDVV
+1476 TFEMPAADVNV
-1486 VSARFK
+1486 TASFAK
-1492 KAEEPKPL
+1492 L
-1500 HTVTVTVKDNQGGTA
+1500 HNVTVTVKDNQGGTA
-1515 TAEPNQ
+1515 TAPNRV
-1521 AAAGQTVKLNIQP
+1521 AAGKTVELDIKPNP
-1534 EDGWIVDKVTMNDE
+1534 GWGISKVTLNGKPLE
-1548 LVNLADP
+1548 PTGPVTQ
-1555 MNKLS
+1555 S
-1560 YQFEMPDKDAKVVV
+1560 GYQFKMPDEDAEVVV
-1574 VFFNSN
+1574 EFFNN
-1580 STAPEA
+1580 GSTGTEE

>member
-29 APLKAQ
+29 APFKAQ
-35 NVPAAAGMHPFT
+35 EVPAAAGMHPFT

-60 KAQGVTAQEKQQD
+60 KAQGITAQEKQQD
-73 EALVQRVETSAD
+73 EALVQRVETTAD

-174 VDTEVE
+174 VDTEA
-180 TEAAVQQAA
+180 EAEASAQQAA
-189 AAVAVYANEEEEGGC
+189 SAVAVYANEEEEGGC
-204 RNHTAG
+204 RNHTVG

-218 DGDGEITGADLTA
+218 NGDGEITAADLTL
-231 LRDMALGNREE
+231 LRDMALGKREE
-242 DLSADMD
+242 DLSADMN
-249 GDGQITGADLT
+249 GDGKITAADLT
-260 TLRDIA
+260 VLRDIA
-266 MGNREPETTVIPA
+266 LGKREPETTEIPA
-279 EVNFEWEE
+279 KVTFEWEE
-287 KVDSTPKTDDQG
+287 KADSTPITDDQG
-299 NVQNGGLLYDAEN
+299 KVQNGGLLYDAEN
-312 KKITQGILPD
+312 KKITQGVLPD

-363 TGSQTLVDHGAAFTP
+363 TGSQTLVDHGAAFTA

-455 SDYWTSKNTDANPMA
+455 SDYWTAKNTEANPMA

-503 VHYYG
+503 VYYYG

-521 VNALP
+521 VKALP

-588 TTDEKGN
+588 TTDANGN
-595 TVNKAYYGAICLG
+595 PVNKAYYGAICLG

-625 KTTDDAGNTVWK
+625 KTTDGIWK

-683 RLPNADN
+683 RLPNAEN
-690 KADGEWFYT
+690 KANGEWFYT

-766 IPSENVD
+766 IPSENVSSD
-773 SKKEYYDPT
+773 KKYYDPT

-876 PDYWTSSSSGSM
+876 PDYWASSSSGSM
-888 MGDNTKTDPNAVT
+888 MGDNTKTDPHAVT
-901 LFDYGTGKFAQNN
+901 LFDYGTGKFAQNA
-914 KAPVLADE
+914 KAPVLENE
-922 AKRDFIYTEQYPGL
+922 AKRDFIYTEQYPSL

-949 NLGNAIYTYDLSAA
+949 NLGNAIYTYDLKAA
-963 ADANPVALFKEYNT
+963 EGANPVALFKEYNT

-984 RAFTASSYYVDANGS
+984 RAFTASSYYVNADGD

-1025 TDESGKTVGMKF
+1025 NDENGKQVGMQF
-1037 DASKLTSNPTLTVNV
+1037 DAAKLKSNPTLTVNV

-1081 QRQVSEAGDNKNSE
+1081 QRQVSEEGDNSNSE

-1114 LANGASSEVPV
+1114 LANGASSEVRV
-1125 AASCTSPAFTQTRT
+1125 DASCTSPAFTQTRT
-1139 DKYGLVKGDKT
+1139 NKYGLVVKSDKT

-1187 KGGNASMS
+1187 EGGTASMS

-1206 SIGGMESE
+1206 SIGGMASE
-1214 VTPVDPAR
+1214 VTPVDPDR

-1231 KITLTVTP
+1231 KITLTVAP

-1250 VEEAAAETTEPT
+1250 VEAAAETTEPT
-1262 EPSEPET
+1262 EPTEPET
-1269 QAEEATGKVTLTA
+1269 QADEDTSKVPLTA
-1282 NDDGTYTITK
+1282 NADGTYTITK

-1315 TIGELKN
+1315 TIGELQN
-1322 GKVTAAVNGAAAETA
+1322 GKVTAAVNGEAAETA
-1337 EENAEVT
+1337 EEDAEVT

-1349 AKDYQLK
+1349 AEGYRLK
-1356 EGTLAATYQVPGEK
+1356 EGTLAATYQVPGEN
-1370 ATDEPKTEKVVLTPV
+1370 ATDEPKTEQVVLTPV

-1402 VTAEFEQIP
+1402 VTAEFEQ
-1411 AAVTYKV
+1411 TYKV

-1423 LENGDVKAD
+1423 LENGSVEPD
-1432 KDRAAAGETVKLTVT
+1432 KKIAAAGETVKLTVT
-1447 PKEGYELESI
+1447 PAEGYELESI
-1457 RVVYTGENGKEQ
+1457 HVTYGNEQ
-1469 EVTVEDN
+1469 EVTVNKDN
-1476 TFKMPAGDVV
+1476 TFVMPAGDVN

-1492 KAEEPKPL
+1492 EAKTEETKPL
-1500 HTVTVTVKDNQGGTA
+1500 HNVTVTVKDNQGGTA
-1515 TAEPNQ
+1515 TAPSQ
-1521 AAAGQTVKLNIQP
+1521 AAAGETVKLDIQAD
-1534 EDGWIVDKVTMNDE
+1534 DGWSVWRVTMNDE
-1548 LVNLADP
+1548 QVTPDP
-1555 MNKLS
+1555 NTKKD

-1574 VFFNSN
+1574 EFVNNDSP
-1580 STAPEA
+1580 APEA

>member
-29 APLKAQ
+29 APFKAQ
-35 NVPAAAGMHPFT
+35 EVPAAAGMHPFT

-73 EALVQRVETSAD
+73 EALVQRVETTAD

-174 VDTEVE
+174 VDTEA
-180 TEAAVQQAA
+180 EAEASVQQAA
-189 AAVAVYANEEEEGGC
+189 SAVAVYANEEEEGGC
-204 RNHTAG
+204 RNHTVG

-218 DGDGEITGADLTA
+218 NGDGKVTAADLTL
-231 LRDMALGNREE
+231 LRDMALGKREE
-242 DLSADMD
+242 DLSADMN
-249 GDGQITGADLT
+249 GDGKITAADLT
-260 TLRDIA
+260 VLRDIA
-266 MGNREPETTVIPA
+266 LGKREPETTEIPA
-279 EVNFEWEE
+279 KVTFEWEE

-299 NVQNGGLLYDAEN
+299 KVQNGGLLYDAEN
-312 KKITQGILPD
+312 KKITQGVLPD

-363 TGSQTLVDHGAAFTP
+363 TGSQTLVDHGAAFTA

-455 SDYWTSKNTDANPMA
+455 SDYWTAKNTEANPMA

-503 VHYYG
+503 VYYYG

-614 YLLQNLHPEVY
+614 YLLQNMHPEVY
-625 KTTDDAGNTVWK
+625 KTTDDEGNTIWK

-753 YVYEVAKDADGNI
+753 YVYEVAKDADGKI

-773 SKKEYYDPT
+773 SSKEYYDPT

-808 GAVSHIYNDGTNW
+808 GAVSRIYNDGTNW
-821 YYVDGGSTMAAQRGS
+821 YYVDGGSTMASQRGS
-836 VEKSDQMDNM
+836 VEKSDQMDDM
-846 KDQFDMKAIVHSQRV
+846 KDQFNFDMKAIVHSQRV

-871 RAVSA
+871 RAVTA

-888 MGDNTKTDPNAVT
+888 MGDNTKTDPHAVT
-901 LFDYGTGKFAQNN
+901 LFDYGTGKFAQNAQ
-914 KAPVLADE
+914 APVLENE
-922 AKRDFIYTEQYPGL
+922 AKRDFIYTEQYPSL

-949 NLGNAIYTYDLSAA
+949 NLGNAIYTYDLKAA
-963 ADANPVALFKEYNT
+963 EGTNPVALFKEYDT

-1005 PIAALEIYEDYDFTS
+1005 PIAALEIYEDYDFTN

-1025 TDESGKTVGMKF
+1025 MDESGNPVGMQF
-1037 DASKLTSNPTLTVNV
+1037 DAAKLTSNPTLTVNV
-1052 ATNFSFSYPD
+1052 ATNFSFSYPN

-1081 QRQVSEAGDNKNSE
+1081 QRQVSDEGDNSNSE

-1114 LANGASSEVPV
+1114 LANGASSEVSV
-1125 AASCTSPAFTQTRT
+1125 VASCTSPAFTQTRT

-1187 KGGNASMS
+1187 EGGNASMS

-1206 SIGGMESE
+1206 SIGGMDSE

-1239 DEGYTIGEVYY
+1239 DEGYTIDEVYY

-1262 EPSEPET
+1262 EPTEPET
-1269 QAEEATGKVTLTA
+1269 QADEDTSKVPLTA
-1282 NDDGTYTITK
+1282 NADGTYTITK

-1315 TIGELKN
+1315 TIGELQN
-1322 GKVTAAVNGAAAETA
+1322 GKVTAAVNGKAAETA
-1337 EENAEVT
+1337 EENADVI
-1344 LTVAP
+1344 LTAAP
-1349 AKDYQLK
+1349 KEGYRLK
-1356 EGTLAATYQVPGEK
+1356 AGTLAVSYQIPGEN
-1370 ATDEPKTEKVVLTPV
+1370 AEPKTETVVPTPV
-1385 EGKEGEYTFTMP
+1385 KDKEGEYTFKMP
-1397 TADVT
+1397 AADVT
-1402 VTAEFEQIP
+1402 VTAEFEQ
-1411 AAVTYKV
+1411 TYKV
-1418 EVAAT
+1418 KVDDT
-1423 LENGDVKAD
+1423 LKNGSVKAD
-1432 KDRAAAGETVKLTVT
+1432 KESAAADETVQLTVTPDEGYELESIGVTYTDGNGQTQNVTVNKDNTFEMPAGDVNVTASFKAKAELRNVTVTVQDDKDVPQGGKATAQPSKAAAGETVKL
-1447 PKEGYELESI
+1447 
-1457 RVVYTGENGKEQ
+1457 
-1469 EVTVEDN
+1469 D
-1476 TFKMPAGDVV
+1476 
-1486 VSARFK
+1486 
-1492 KAEEPKPL
+1492 
-1500 HTVTVTVKDNQGGTA
+1500 
-1515 TAEPNQ
+1515 
-1521 AAAGQTVKLNIQP
+1521 IQP
-1534 EDGWIVDKVTMNDE
+1534 DDGWIVTEVTMNGKPVYPTDE
-1548 LVNLADP
+1548 VN
-1555 MNKLS
+1555 KS
-1560 YQFEMPDKDAKVVV
+1560 GYQFEMPNEDAKVVV
-1574 VFFNSN
+1574 EFFN
-1580 STAPEA
+1580 TEAEE

>member
-35 NVPAAAGMHPFT
+35 NVPAAVGMHPFT

-189 AAVAVYANEEEEGGC
+189 SAVAVYANEEEEGGC
-204 RNHTAG
+204 RNHTVG

-218 DGDGEITGADLTA
+218 DGDGKINVVDLTV
-231 LRDMALGNREE
+231 LRDMVLGKREE
-242 DLSADMD
+242 DLSADMN
-249 GDGQITGADLT
+249 GDGKINVVDLT
-260 TLRDIA
+260 VLRDIVL
-266 MGNREPETTVIPA
+266 GKREPETTVIPA

-287 KVDSTPKTDDQG
+287 KVDSTPHTDDQG

-341 EITDAATLANFQ
+341 EITDPATLANFQ

-363 TGSQTLVDHGAAFTP
+363 TGSRTLVDHGEALTV

-384 DDYLLYTDMQIATYM
+384 DDYLLYTDMQVATYM
-399 DDTFSVDENGAPKT
+399 DDTFSVDENGTPKT
-413 DEEGNVIG
+413 DEKGNVIG
-421 LYTDSRDNGTL
+421 LYTGSKDNGSL

-455 SDYWTSKNTDANPMA
+455 SDYWTKKNTNANPMA

-481 TQVPPAQM
+481 TEVPPAQM

-503 VHYYG
+503 VYYYG
-508 AELLAMRDQAMAV
+508 AELLAMRDKAMAV
-521 VNALP
+521 VDALP

-588 TTDEKGN
+588 TTDAEGN

-625 KTTDDAGNTVWK
+625 KTTDGIWK
-637 TPAQVGDDDLVDFI
+637 TPDQVANDDLVDFI

-690 KADGEWFYT
+690 KANGEWFYT

-773 SKKEYYDPT
+773 SKKDYYDPT

-808 GAVSHIYNDGTNW
+808 GAVSRIYNDGTNW
-821 YYVDGGSTMAAQRGS
+821 YYVDGGSTMASQRSS
-836 VEKSDQMDNM
+836 VEKSDQMDDM

-861 NVEKRNKLKS
+861 NVEKADQLKS

-876 PDYWTSSSSGSM
+876 PDYWTDSSSGSM

-901 LFDYGTGKFAQNN
+901 LFNYGTGEVAQNAQVPALEN
-914 KAPVLADE
+914 E
-922 AKRDFIYTEQYPGL
+922 AKQDFIYTEQYPGL
-936 THSVGLY
+936 THSVGLF

-963 ADANPVALFKEYNT
+963 ADANPVAMFKEYNT
-977 VKYSSDG
+977 VNYSSDG
-984 RAFTASSYYVDANGS
+984 RAFTASSYYVDASSS

-1052 ATNFSFSYPD
+1052 ATNFSFSYPN

-1081 QRQVSEAGDNKNSE
+1081 QRQVSDAGDNKNSE

-1109 DLLND
+1109 DLLTD
-1114 LANGASSEVPV
+1114 LEKGASSEVSV
-1125 AASCTSPAFTQTRT
+1125 AASCTSPAFTQIRT
-1139 DKYGLVKGDKT
+1139 DKYGLVKGNKT
-1150 VAEGDKALGHSYK
+1150 VAEGAEALGHSYK

-1187 KGGNASMS
+1187 KGGTASMS

-1206 SIGGMESE
+1206 SIGGMASE

-1222 EAATKAKDG
+1222 EAATKAKG
-1231 KITLTVTP
+1231 GTITLTVTP
-1239 DEGYTIGEVYY
+1239 DEGYTIDEVYY

-1262 EPSEPET
+1262 EPTEPET
-1269 QAEEATGKVTLTA
+1269 QADEDTSKVPLKA

-1302 FEKNEPEVKSHAI
+1302 FTKDEPEVQSHAI
-1315 TIGELKN
+1315 NIDKMENGEVTATVN
-1322 GKVTAAVNGAAAETA
+1322 GKAAETA
-1337 EENAEVT
+1337 EKGAEVT
-1344 LTVAP
+1344 LTAAP
-1349 AKDYQLK
+1349 NTATPNK
-1356 EGTLAATYQVPGEK
+1356 EYRLNAGTLVVSYQIPGEN
-1370 ATDEPKTEKVVLTPV
+1370 ATDEPKTETIVPTPV
-1385 EGKEGEYTFTMP
+1385 KDKEGVYTFTMP
-1397 TADVT
+1397 AADVT
-1402 VTAEFEQIP
+1402 VTAKFEQI
-1411 AAVTYKV
+1411 Y
-1418 EVAAT
+1418 
-1423 LENGDVKAD
+1423 N
-1432 KDRAAAGETVKLTVT
+1432 
-1447 PKEGYELESI
+1447 
-1457 RVVYTGENGKEQ
+1457 
-1469 EVTVEDN
+1469 
-1476 TFKMPAGDVV
+1476 
-1486 VSARFK
+1486 
-1492 KAEEPKPL
+1492 
-1500 HTVTVTVKDNQGGTA
+1500 VTVTVKDNQGGTA
-1515 TAEPNQ
+1515 TAPNK
-1521 AAAGQTVKLNIQP
+1521 AAADETVQLTVTPDPGYELEAIHVTYGKEQEVTVA
-1534 EDGWIVDKVTMNDE
+1534 EDNTFKMPAGDVNVTASFTKAEETKPLHNVTVTVNDNQGGTATAKPDQAVFNETVTLEIKPNPGWGVDKVT
-1548 LVNLADP
+1548 VNGKPLEP
-1555 MNKLS
+1555 TGPVTQS
-1560 YQFEMPDKDAKVVV
+1560 GYQFAMPDEDATVVV
-1574 VFFNSN
+1574 EFFKNG
-1580 STAPEA
+1580 STD

>member
-29 APLKAQ
+29 APFKAQ
-35 NVPAAAGMHPFT
+35 EVPAAAGMHPFT

-73 EALVQRVETSAD
+73 EALVQRVETTAD

-148 VTGIRYNMSEGF
+148 VTGIHYNMSEGF

-174 VDTEVE
+174 VDTEAAA
-180 TEAAVQQAA
+180 EASVQQAA
-189 AAVAVYANEEEEGGC
+189 SAVAVYANEEEEGGC
-204 RNHTAG
+204 RNHTVG

-218 DGDGEITGADLTA
+218 NGDGKVTAADLTL
-231 LRDMALGNREE
+231 LRDMALGKREE
-242 DLSADMD
+242 DLSADMN
-249 GDGQITGADLT
+249 GDGKITAADLT
-260 TLRDIA
+260 VLRDIA
-266 MGNREPETTVIPA
+266 LGKREPETTEIPA
-279 EVNFEWEE
+279 KVTFEWEE

-299 NVQNGGLLYDAEN
+299 KVQNGGLLYDAEN

-341 EITDAATLANFQ
+341 EITDAAALAKFQ
-353 ADKDVYVNTK
+353 AGKDVYVNTK
-363 TGSQTLVDHGAAFTP
+363 TGSQTLVDHGAPFTA

-521 VNALP
+521 VKALP

-614 YLLQNLHPEVY
+614 YLLQNMHPEVY
-625 KTTDDAGNTVWK
+625 KTTDDEGNTIWK
-637 TPAQVGDDDLVDFI
+637 TPAQVADDDLVDFI

-690 KADGEWFYT
+690 KANGEWFYT

-766 IPSENVD
+766 IPSENVGSD
-773 SKKEYYDPT
+773 KKYYDPT
-782 HPKYNKVETS
+782 HPKYNKVETN

-808 GAVSHIYNDGTNW
+808 GAVSRIYNDGTNW
-821 YYVDGGSTMAAQRGS
+821 YYVDGGSTMASQRGS

-846 KDQFDMKAIVHSQRV
+846 KDQFNFDMKAIVHSQRV
-861 NVEKRNKLKS
+861 NVEKADRLKS

-876 PDYWTSSSSGSM
+876 PDYWASSSSGGM
-888 MGDNTKTDPNAVT
+888 MGDNTKTDPHAVT
-901 LFDYGTGKFAQNN
+901 LFDYGTGKFAQNDQ
-914 KAPVLADE
+914 APVLENE
-922 AKRDFIYTEQYPGL
+922 AKRDFIYTEQYPSL

-949 NLGNAIYTYDLSAA
+949 NLGNAIYTYDLKAA
-963 ADANPVALFKEYNT
+963 EGANPVALFKEYNT
-977 VKYSSDG
+977 VHYSSDG
-984 RAFTASSYYVDANGS
+984 RAFTASSYYVNASSD

-1005 PIAALEIYEDYDFTS
+1005 PIAALEIYEDYDFTN

-1052 ATNFSFSYPD
+1052 ATNFSFSYPN
-1062 AANAEVR
+1062 AADAEVR

-1081 QRQVSEAGDNKNSE
+1081 QRQVSDEGDNNNSE

-1114 LANGASSEVPV
+1114 LANGASSEVSV

-1139 DKYGLVKGDKT
+1139 DKYGLVKGNKT

-1187 KGGNASMS
+1187 EGGTASMS
-1195 SKADS
+1195 SMADS

-1206 SIGGMESE
+1206 SIGGMKSE
-1214 VTPVDPAR
+1214 VTPVDPDR

-1262 EPSEPET
+1262 EPTEPSEPET
-1269 QAEEATGKVTLTA
+1269 QAEEATGKVTLNA
-1282 NDDGTYTITK
+1282 NADGTYTIIK
-1292 PEACITVHVT
+1292 PAACITVHVT

-1315 TIGELKN
+1315 TIGELQN
-1322 GKVTAAVNGAAAETA
+1322 GKVTAAVNGEAAETA
-1337 EENAEVT
+1337 EENADVT
-1344 LTVAP
+1344 LTATP
-1349 AKDYQLK
+1349 NEGYRLK
-1356 EGTLAATYQVPGEK
+1356 AIRVTY
-1370 ATDEPKTEKVVLTPV
+1370 TDENGQEQNVTV
-1385 EGKEGEYTFTMP
+1385 ENNTFKMP
-1397 TADVT
+1397 AADVT
-1402 VTAEFEQIP
+1402 VTAEFEQ
-1411 AAVTYKV
+1411 TYKV

-1423 LENGDVKAD
+1423 LENGSVEPD
-1432 KDRAAAGETVKLTVT
+1432 KKIAAAGETVKLTVT
-1447 PKEGYELESI
+1447 PAKGYELESI
-1457 RVVYTGENGKEQ
+1457 HVTYGKEQ
-1469 EVTVEDN
+1469 EVTVNKDN
-1476 TFKMPAGDVV
+1476 TFVMPAGDVN

-1492 KAEEPKPL
+1492 EAKTEETKPL
-1500 HTVTVTVKDNQGGTA
+1500 HNVTVTVKDNQGGTA

-1521 AAAGQTVKLNIQP
+1521 AVAGQTVKLNIQAD
-1534 EDGWIVDKVTMNDE
+1534 DGWSVWRVTMNDE
-1548 LVNLADP
+1548 QVTPDP
-1555 MNKLS
+1555 NTKKD
-1560 YQFEMPDKDAKVVV
+1560 YQFEMPDEDAKVVV
-1574 VFFNSN
+1574 EFVNNDSP
-1580 STAPEA
+1580 APEA

>member
-29 APLKAQ
+29 APFKAQ
-35 NVPAAAGMHPFT
+35 EVPAAAGMHPFT

-73 EALVQRVETSAD
+73 EALVQRVETTAD

-174 VDTEVE
+174 VDTEA
-180 TEAAVQQAA
+180 EAEASVQQAA
-189 AAVAVYANEEEEGGC
+189 SAVAVYANEEEEGGC
-204 RNHTAG
+204 RNHTVG

-218 DGDGEITGADLTA
+218 NGDGKITAADLTL
-231 LRDMALGNREE
+231 LRDMALGKREE
-242 DLSADMD
+242 DLSADMN
-249 GDGQITGADLT
+249 GDGKITAADLT
-260 TLRDIA
+260 VLHDIA
-266 MGNREPETTVIPA
+266 LGKRDPETTEIPA
-279 EVNFEWEE
+279 KVTFEWEE
-287 KVDSTPKTDDQG
+287 KADSTPITDDQG
-299 NVQNGGLLYDAEN
+299 KVQNGGLLYDAEN

-341 EITDAATLANFQ
+341 EITDAAALANFQ

-363 TGSQTLVDHGAAFTP
+363 TGSQTLVDHGAAFTA

-455 SDYWTSKNTDANPMA
+455 SDYWTAKNTEANPMA

-503 VHYYG
+503 VYYYG

-521 VNALP
+521 VKALP

-588 TTDEKGN
+588 TTDENGN

-614 YLLQNLHPEVY
+614 YLLQNMHPEVY
-625 KTTDDAGNTVWK
+625 KTTDDEGNTIWK

-716 EVQGSIYHTYF
+716 EAQGSIYHTYF

-773 SKKEYYDPT
+773 SSKEYYDPT

-792 NETKNDNTSYE
+792 SETKNDNTSYE

-808 GAVSHIYNDGTNW
+808 GAVSRIYNDGTNW
-821 YYVDGGSTMAAQRGS
+821 YYVDGGSTMASQRGS
-836 VEKSDQMDNM
+836 VEKSDQMDDM
-846 KDQFDMKAIVHSQRV
+846 KDQFNFDMKAIVHSQRV
-861 NVEKRNKLKS
+861 NVEKADRLKS

-876 PDYWTSSSSGSM
+876 PDYWASSSSGSM
-888 MGDNTKTDPNAVT
+888 MGDNTKTDSYAVT
-901 LFDYGTGKFAQNN
+901 LFDYGTGKFAQNAQ
-914 KAPVLADE
+914 APVLENE
-922 AKRDFIYTEQYPGL
+922 AKRDFIYTEQYPSL

-963 ADANPVALFKEYNT
+963 ADANPVAMFKEYDT
-977 VKYSSDG
+977 VHYSSDG
-984 RAFTASSYYVDANGS
+984 RAFTASSYYVDASSS

-1005 PIAALEIYEDYDFTS
+1005 PIAALEIYEDYDFTN

-1025 TDESGKTVGMKF
+1025 MDESGNPVGMQF
-1037 DASKLTSNPTLTVNV
+1037 DAAKLKSNPTLTVNV
-1052 ATNFSFSYPD
+1052 ATNFSFSYPN
-1062 AANAEVR
+1062 AADAEVR

-1081 QRQVSEAGDNKNSE
+1081 QRQVSEAGDNSNSE

-1109 DLLND
+1109 DLLD
-1114 LANGASSEVPV
+1114 DFEKGASSQVPV

-1139 DKYGLVKGDKT
+1139 DKYGLVKSEKT

-1187 KGGNASMS
+1187 EGGTASMS
-1195 SKADS
+1195 SMADS

-1206 SIGGMESE
+1206 SIGGMKSE

-1239 DEGYTIGEVYY
+1239 DEGYTIDEVYY

-1262 EPSEPET
+1262 EPET
-1269 QAEEATGKVTLTA
+1269 QADEDTGKVTLTA
-1282 NDDGTYTITK
+1282 NEDGTYTITK

-1302 FEKNEPEVKSHAI
+1302 FKKDEPEVQSHKI
-1315 TIGELKN
+1315 NIGAMEN
-1322 GKVTAAVNGAAAETA
+1322 GAVTATVNDKAAETA
-1337 EENAEVT
+1337 EKDAEVT
-1344 LTVAP
+1344 LTATP
-1349 AKDYQLK
+1349 KDEGYRLK
-1356 EGTLAATYQVPGEK
+1356 AGTLAVSYQIPGEN
-1370 ATDEPKTEKVVLTPV
+1370 AGETKTEKAVLTPV
-1385 EGKEGEYTFTMP
+1385 EGKEGVYTFTMP

-1402 VTAEFEQIP
+1402 VTAEFEQ
-1411 AAVTYKV
+1411 TYKV

-1423 LENGDVKAD
+1423 LENGKVEPD
-1432 KDRAAAGETVKLTVT
+1432 KDRAAAGETVQLTVT
-1447 PKEGYELESI
+1447 PNEGYELESI
-1457 RVVYTGENGKEQ
+1457 HVTYGKEQ
-1469 EVTVEDN
+1469 EVTVENN
-1476 TFKMPAGDVV
+1476 TFKMPAGDVN

-1492 KAEEPKPL
+1492 AKAEL
-1500 HTVTVTVKDNQGGTA
+1500 HNVTVTVQDDKDVPQGGKA
-1515 TAEPNQ
+1515 TAQPSK
-1521 AAAGQTVKLNIQP
+1521 AAAGETVKLDIQP
-1534 EDGWIVDKVTMNDE
+1534 DDGWIVTEVTMNGKPVYPTDE
-1548 LVNLADP
+1548 VN
-1555 MNKLS
+1555 KS
-1560 YQFEMPDKDAKVVV
+1560 GYQFEMPNEDAKVVV
-1574 VFFNSN
+1574 EFFN
-1580 STAPEA
+1580 TEAEE

>member
-15 TALVAQVGVVSAWA
+15 TALMAQVGVVSAWA
-29 APLKAQ
+29 APFRAQ
-35 NVPAAAGMHPFT
+35 EVPAAAGMHPFT

-73 EALVQRVETSAD
+73 EALVQRVETTAD

-174 VDTEVE
+174 VDTEA
-180 TEAAVQQAA
+180 EAEASVQQASS
-189 AAVAVYANEEEEGGC
+189 AVAVYANEEEEGGC
-204 RNHTAG
+204 RNHTVG
-210 GKSYKGDL
+210 GVSYKGDL
-218 DGDGEITGADLTA
+218 NGDGKVTAADLTL
-231 LRDMALGNREE
+231 LRDMALGKREE
-242 DLSADMD
+242 DLSADMN
-249 GDGQITGADLT
+249 GDGKITAADLT
-260 TLRDIA
+260 VLRDIA
-266 MGNREPETTVIPA
+266 LGKRDPETTEIPA
-279 EVNFEWEE
+279 KVTFEWEE
-287 KVDSTPKTDDQG
+287 KVDSTPITDEQG
-299 NVQNGGLLYDAEN
+299 KVQNGGLLYDAEN

-341 EITDAATLANFQ
+341 EITDAAALANFQ
-353 ADKDVYVNTK
+353 ANKDVYVNTK
-363 TGSQTLVDHGAAFTP
+363 TGSQTLVDHGKAFTA

-413 DEEGNVIG
+413 DEKGNVIG
-421 LYTDSRDNGTL
+421 LYTDSRDNGSL

-455 SDYWTSKNTDANPMA
+455 SDYWTAKNTEANPMA

-521 VNALP
+521 VKALP
-526 EGTTEIQKQLV
+526 KGTTEIQKQLV

-588 TTDEKGN
+588 TTDANGN

-625 KTTDDAGNTVWK
+625 KTTDGIWK

-753 YVYEVAKDADGNI
+753 YVYEVAKDADGKI

-773 SKKEYYDPT
+773 SSKEYYDPT

-808 GAVSHIYNDGTNW
+808 GAVSRIYNDGTNW
-821 YYVDGGSTMAAQRGS
+821 YYVDGGSTMASQRGS

-871 RAVSA
+871 RAVTA

-888 MGDNTKTDPNAVT
+888 MGDNTKTDPHAVT
-901 LFDYGTGKFAQNN
+901 LFDYGTGKFAQNAQ
-914 KAPVLADE
+914 APVLADE
-922 AKRDFIYTEQYPGL
+922 AKRDFIYTEQYPSL

-963 ADANPVALFKEYNT
+963 EGTNPVALFKEYDT

-1005 PIAALEIYEDYDFTS
+1005 PIAALEIYEDYDFTN

-1025 TDESGKTVGMKF
+1025 MDESGNPVGMQF
-1037 DASKLTSNPTLTVNV
+1037 DAAKLTSNPTLTVNV
-1052 ATNFSFSYPD
+1052 ATNFSFSYPN

-1081 QRQVSEAGDNKNSE
+1081 QRQVSDEGDNSNSE

-1114 LANGASSEVPV
+1114 LANGASSEVSV
-1125 AASCTSPAFTQTRT
+1125 AASCTSPAFTQIRT
-1139 DKYGLVKGDKT
+1139 NKYGLVVKSDKT
-1150 VAEGDKALGHSYK
+1150 VAEGAEALGHSYK

-1187 KGGNASMS
+1187 EGGTASMS

-1206 SIGGMESE
+1206 SIGGMDSE

-1231 KITLTVTP
+1231 KITLKVTP
-1239 DEGYTIGEVYY
+1239 DEGYTIDEVYY

-1262 EPSEPET
+1262 EPTEPET
-1269 QAEEATGKVTLTA
+1269 QADEDTSKVPLTA
-1282 NDDGTYTITK
+1282 NTDGTYTITK

-1302 FEKNEPEVKSHAI
+1302 FKKVEPEVKSHKI
-1315 TIGELKN
+1315 NIGAMEN
-1322 GKVTAAVNGAAAETA
+1322 GAVTATVNGEAAETA
-1337 EENAEVT
+1337 EENADVT
-1344 LTVAP
+1344 LTAAP
-1349 AKDYQLK
+1349 NEGYRLK
-1356 EGTLAATYQVPGEK
+1356 AIRVTY
-1370 ATDEPKTEKVVLTPV
+1370 TDENGQEQNVTV
-1385 EGKEGEYTFTMP
+1385 ENNTFKMP
-1397 TADVT
+1397 AADVT
-1402 VTAEFEQIP
+1402 VTAEFEQ
-1411 AAVTYKV
+1411 TYKV
-1418 EVAAT
+1418 KVDDT
-1423 LENGDVKAD
+1423 LKNGSVKAD
-1432 KDRAAAGETVKLTVT
+1432 KESAAADETVQLTVTPDEGYELESIGVTYTDGNGQTQNVTVNKDNTFEMPAGDVNVTASFKAKAELHNVTVTVQDDKDVPQGGKATAQPSKAAAGETVKLD
-1447 PKEGYELESI
+1447 I
-1457 RVVYTGENGKEQ
+1457 
-1469 EVTVEDN
+1469 
-1476 TFKMPAGDVV
+1476 
-1486 VSARFK
+1486 
-1492 KAEEPKPL
+1492 
-1500 HTVTVTVKDNQGGTA
+1500 
-1515 TAEPNQ
+1515 Q
-1521 AAAGQTVKLNIQP
+1521 AD
-1534 EDGWIVDKVTMNDE
+1534 DGWIVTAVTMNGKPVYPTDE
-1548 LVNLADP
+1548 VN
-1555 MNKLS
+1555 KS
-1560 YQFEMPDKDAKVVV
+1560 GYQFEMPDEDAKVVV
-1574 VFFNSN
+1574 EFFN
-1580 STAPEA
+1580 TEAEE

>member
-6 KRVVSAVLA
+6 NRVVSAVLA

-29 APLKAQ
+29 APFKAQ
-35 NVPAAAGMHPFT
+35 EVPAAAGMHPFT

-73 EALVQRVETSAD
+73 EALVQRVETTAD

-148 VTGIRYNMSEGF
+148 VTGIHYNMSEGF

-174 VDTEVE
+174 VDTEA
-180 TEAAVQQAA
+180 EAEASVQQAA
-189 AAVAVYANEEEEGGC
+189 SAVAVYANEEEEGGC
-204 RNHTAG
+204 RNHTVG

-218 DGDGEITGADLTA
+218 NGDGKVTAADLTL
-231 LRDMALGNREE
+231 LRDMALGKREE
-242 DLSADMD
+242 DLSADMN
-249 GDGQITGADLT
+249 GDGKITAADLT
-260 TLRDIA
+260 VLRDIA
-266 MGNREPETTVIPA
+266 LGKRDPETTVIPA
-279 EVNFEWEE
+279 KVTFEWEE
-287 KVDSTPKTDDQG
+287 KADSTPKTDDQG
-299 NVQNGGLLYDAEN
+299 KVQNGGLLYDAEN

-329 ISFTCGVCGETV
+329 ISFTCGVCGKTV

-363 TGSQTLVDHGAAFTP
+363 TGSQTLVDHGAPFTA
-378 PDGESA
+378 PDGENA

-550 GVMTNVTGSGGNP
+550 GVMTNVTSSGGAP

-588 TTDEKGN
+588 TTDAEGN

-625 KTTDDAGNTVWK
+625 KTTDDEGNTIWK

-657 DTAETSV
+657 DTAKTSV

-690 KADGEWFYT
+690 KANGEWFYT
-699 DVCYDDIYVE
+699 DACYDDIYVE

-773 SKKEYYDPT
+773 SSKEYYDPT
-782 HPKYNKVETS
+782 HPKYNKVETN

-808 GAVSHIYNDGTNW
+808 GAVSRIYNDGTNW
-821 YYVDGGSTMAAQRGS
+821 YYVDGGSTMASQRGS
-836 VEKSDQMDNM
+836 VEKSDQMDDM
-846 KDQFDMKAIVHSQRV
+846 KDQFNFDMKAIVHSQRV

-876 PDYWTSSSSGSM
+876 PDYWTSRSSGSM
-888 MGDNTKTDPNAVT
+888 MGDNTKTDPHAVT
-901 LFDYGTGKFAQNN
+901 LFDYGTGKFAQNAN
-914 KAPVLADE
+914 APVLENE
-922 AKRDFIYTEQYPGL
+922 AKRDFIYTEQYPSL

-949 NLGNAIYTYDLSAA
+949 NLGNAIYTYDLKAA
-963 ADANPVALFKEYNT
+963 EGTNPVALFKEYDT
-977 VKYSSDG
+977 VSYSSDG

-1005 PIAALEIYEDYDFTS
+1005 PIAALEIYEDYDFTN

-1025 TDESGKTVGMKF
+1025 MDESGNPVGMQF
-1037 DASKLTSNPTLTVNV
+1037 DAAKLTSNPTLTVNV
-1052 ATNFSFSYPD
+1052 ATNFSFSYPN

-1081 QRQVSEAGDNKNSE
+1081 QRQVSDEGDNSNSE

-1114 LANGASSEVPV
+1114 LANGASSEVSV

-1150 VAEGDKALGHSYK
+1150 VAEGGKALGHSYK

-1187 KGGNASMS
+1187 EGGNASMS

-1231 KITLTVTP
+1231 KITLKVTP
-1239 DEGYTIGEVYY
+1239 DEGYTIDEVYY

-1262 EPSEPET
+1262 EPTEPET
-1269 QAEEATGKVTLTA
+1269 QADEDTSKVPLTA
-1282 NDDGTYTITK
+1282 NTDGTYTITK

-1302 FEKNEPEVKSHAI
+1302 FKKVEPEVKSHAI
-1315 TIGELKN
+1315 NIGEMKN
-1322 GKVTAAVNGAAAETA
+1322 GAVTATVEGKAVETA
-1337 EENAEVT
+1337 EENADVT
-1344 LTVAP
+1344 LTAAP
-1349 AKDYQLK
+1349 NEGYRLK
-1356 EGTLAATYQVPGEK
+1356 AIRVTY
-1370 ATDEPKTEKVVLTPV
+1370 TDENGQEQNVTV
-1385 EGKEGEYTFTMP
+1385 ENNTFKMP
-1397 TADVT
+1397 AADVT
-1402 VTAEFEQIP
+1402 VTAEFEQ
-1411 AAVTYKV
+1411 TYKV
-1418 EVAAT
+1418 KVDDT
-1423 LENGDVKAD
+1423 LKNGSVKAD
-1432 KDRAAAGETVKLTVT
+1432 KESAAADETVQLTVTPDEGYELESIGVTYTDGNGQTQNVTVNKDNTFEMPAGDVNVTASFKAKAELHNVTVTVQDDKDVPQGGKATAQPSKAAAGETVKL
-1447 PKEGYELESI
+1447 
-1457 RVVYTGENGKEQ
+1457 
-1469 EVTVEDN
+1469 D
-1476 TFKMPAGDVV
+1476 
-1486 VSARFK
+1486 
-1492 KAEEPKPL
+1492 
-1500 HTVTVTVKDNQGGTA
+1500 
-1515 TAEPNQ
+1515 
-1521 AAAGQTVKLNIQP
+1521 IQP
-1534 EDGWIVDKVTMNDE
+1534 DDGWIVTEVTMNGKPVYPTDE
-1548 LVNLADP
+1548 VN
-1555 MNKLS
+1555 KS
-1560 YQFEMPDKDAKVVV
+1560 GYQFEMPNEDAKVVV
-1574 VFFNSN
+1574 EFFN
-1580 STAPEA
+1580 TEAEE

>member
-29 APLKAQ
+29 APFKAQ
-35 NVPAAAGMHPFT
+35 EVPAAAGMHPFT

-73 EALVQRVETSAD
+73 EALVQRVETTAD

-141 YETTGGK
+141 YETTDGK

-174 VDTEVE
+174 VDTEA
-180 TEAAVQQAA
+180 EAEASVQQAA
-189 AAVAVYANEEEEGGC
+189 SAVAVYANEEEEGGC
-204 RNHTAG
+204 RNHTVG

-260 TLRDIA
+260 ALRDIA

-279 EVNFEWEE
+279 KVTFVWEE
-287 KVDSTPKTDDQG
+287 KADSTPITDDQG

-353 ADKDVYVNTK
+353 APKDVYVNTK
-363 TGSQTLVDHGAAFTP
+363 TGSQTLVDHGAAFTA

-384 DDYLLYTDMQIATYM
+384 DDYLLYTDVQVATYM

-413 DEEGNVIG
+413 DEKGNVIG
-421 LYTDSRDNGTL
+421 LYTDSRDNGSL

-455 SDYWTSKNTDANPMA
+455 SDYWTKKNTEANPMA

-481 TQVPPAQM
+481 TKVPPAQM

-503 VHYYG
+503 VYYYG
-508 AELLAMRDQAMAV
+508 AELLAMRDKAMAV
-521 VNALP
+521 VDALP
-526 EGTTEIQKQLV
+526 DGTTEIQKQLV

-588 TTDEKGN
+588 TTDADGN

-614 YLLQNLHPEVY
+614 YLLQNMHPEVY
-625 KTTDDAGNTVWK
+625 KTDDGIWK
-637 TPAQVGDDDLVDFI
+637 TPAQVADDDLVDFI

-683 RLPNADN
+683 RLPNAEN
-690 KADGEWFYT
+690 KANGEWFYT

-766 IPSENVD
+766 IPSENVSSD
-773 SKKEYYDPT
+773 KKYYDPT

-792 NETKNDNTSYE
+792 NEIKNDNTSYE

-871 RAVSA
+871 RAVTA

-888 MGDNTKTDPNAVT
+888 MGDNTKTDSYAVT
-901 LFDYGTGKFAQNN
+901 LFDYGTGKFAQNAQ
-914 KAPVLADE
+914 APVLANE
-922 AKRDFIYTEQYPGL
+922 AKRDFSYTEQYPGL

-963 ADANPVALFKEYNT
+963 ADANPVAMFKEYNT
-977 VKYSSDG
+977 VNYSSDG

-1109 DLLND
+1109 DLLTD
-1114 LANGASSEVPV
+1114 LEKGASSEVSV

-1139 DKYGLVKGDKT
+1139 NTYGLVKGNKT

-1187 KGGNASMS
+1187 EGGTASMS

-1239 DEGYTIGEVYY
+1239 DDGYTIGEVYY

-1262 EPSEPET
+1262 EPET
-1269 QAEEATGKVTLTA
+1269 QADEDTSKVPLTA
-1282 NDDGTYTITK
+1282 NTDGTYTITK

-1302 FEKNEPEVKSHAI
+1302 FKKDEPEVQSHKI
-1315 TIGELKN
+1315 NIGAMEN
-1322 GKVTAAVNGAAAETA
+1322 GAVTAAVNGEAAETA
-1337 EENAEVT
+1337 EENADVI
-1344 LTVAP
+1344 LTAAP
-1349 AKDYQLK
+1349 NEGYRLK
-1356 EGTLAATYQVPGEK
+1356 AGTLAVSYQIPGEN
-1370 ATDEPKTEKVVLTPV
+1370 AEPKTETVVPTPV
-1385 EGKEGEYTFTMP
+1385 EGKEGVYTFKMP

-1423 LENGDVKAD
+1423 LENGSVEPD
-1432 KDRAAAGETVKLTVT
+1432 KKIAAAGETVKLTVT
-1447 PKEGYELESI
+1447 PAEGYELESI
-1457 RVVYTGENGKEQ
+1457 HVTYGNEQ
-1469 EVTVEDN
+1469 EVTVNKDN
-1476 TFKMPAGDVV
+1476 TFVMPAGDVN

-1492 KAEEPKPL
+1492 AKAEEPKPL
-1500 HTVTVTVKDNQGGTA
+1500 HNVTVTVKDNQGGTA
-1515 TAEPNQ
+1515 TAPSQ
-1521 AAAGQTVKLNIQP
+1521 AAAGETVKLDIQP
-1534 EDGWIVDKVTMNDE
+1534 KDGWIVDKVTMNDKT
-1548 LVNLADP
+1548 LSPTDQVN
-1555 MNKLS
+1555 KS
-1560 YQFEMPDKDAKVVV
+1560 GYQFEMPDEDAKVVV
-1574 VFFNSN
+1574 EFYN
-1580 STAPEA
+1580 TKA

>member
-29 APLKAQ
+29 APFKAQ
-35 NVPAAAGMHPFT
+35 EVPAAAGMHPFT

-73 EALVQRVETSAD
+73 EALVQRVETTAD

-160 AAAMDAVDADQLDD
+160 AAAMDAVDADQLGD
-174 VDTEVE
+174 VDTEA
-180 TEAAVQQAA
+180 EAEASVQQAA
-189 AAVAVYANEEEEGGC
+189 SAVAVYANEEKEGGC
-204 RNHTAG
+204 RNHTVG

-218 DGDGEITGADLTA
+218 NGDGKVTGADLTV
-231 LRDMALGNREE
+231 LRDMVLGNQEE

-249 GDGQITGADLT
+249 GDGKITGADLT
-260 TLRDIA
+260 VMRDIA

-279 EVNFEWEE
+279 EVTFEWEE
-287 KVDSTPKTDDQG
+287 KADSTPITDEQG
-299 NVQNGGLLYDAEN
+299 KVQNGGLLYDAEN

-363 TGSQTLVDHGAAFTP
+363 TGSQTLVDHGKAFTA

-588 TTDEKGN
+588 TTDAEGN

-625 KTTDDAGNTVWK
+625 KTTDDEGNTIWK
-637 TPAQVGDDDLVDFI
+637 TPAQVGNDDLVDFI

-690 KADGEWFYT
+690 KANGEWFYT

-766 IPSENVD
+766 IPSENVSSD
-773 SKKEYYDPT
+773 KKYYDPT

-808 GAVSHIYNDGTNW
+808 GAVSRIYNDGTNW
-821 YYVDGGSTMAAQRGS
+821 YYVDGGSTMASQRGS

-876 PDYWTSSSSGSM
+876 PDYWASSSSGSM
-888 MGDNTKTDPNAVT
+888 MGDNTKTDPHAVT
-901 LFDYGTGKFAQNN
+901 LFDYGTGKFAQNAQ
-914 KAPVLADE
+914 APVLENE
-922 AKRDFIYTEQYPGL
+922 AKRDFIYTEQYPSL

-949 NLGNAIYTYDLSAA
+949 NLGNAIYTYDLKAA

-984 RAFTASSYYVDANGS
+984 RAFTASSYYVKADGD

-1052 ATNFSFSYPD
+1052 ATNFSFSYPN

-1081 QRQVSEAGDNKNSE
+1081 QRQVSDEGDNNNSE

-1114 LANGASSEVPV
+1114 LANGASSAVSV

-1139 DKYGLVKGDKT
+1139 NKYGLVKSVKT
-1150 VAEGDKALGHSYK
+1150 EGAEALGHSYK

-1187 KGGNASMS
+1187 KGGTASMS

-1231 KITLTVTP
+1231 KITLTVAP

-1262 EPSEPET
+1262 EPET
-1269 QAEEATGKVTLTA
+1269 QADEDTSKVPLTA
-1282 NDDGTYTITK
+1282 NADGTYTITK

-1302 FEKNEPEVKSHAI
+1302 FKKDEPEVQSHKI
-1315 TIGELKN
+1315 NIGAMEN
-1322 GKVTAAVNGAAAETA
+1322 GAVTATVNGEAAETA

-1344 LTVAP
+1344 LTATP
-1349 AKDYQLK
+1349 TNEEYRLK
-1356 EGTLAATYQVPGEK
+1356 EGTLAVSYQIPGEN
-1370 ATDEPKTEKVVLTPV
+1370 AGETKTEQVVLTPV
-1385 EGKEGEYTFTMP
+1385 EGEEGKYTFKMP
-1397 TADVT
+1397 AADVT
-1402 VTAEFEQIP
+1402 VTAEFEQ
-1411 AAVTYKV
+1411 TYKV

-1423 LENGDVKAD
+1423 LEHGSVEPD
-1432 KDRAAAGETVKLTVT
+1432 KKIAAAGETVKLTVT
-1447 PKEGYELESI
+1447 PAEGYELESI
-1457 RVVYTGENGKEQ
+1457 HVTYGKEQ
-1469 EVTVEDN
+1469 EVTVNKDN
-1476 TFKMPAGDVV
+1476 TFVMPAGDVN

-1492 KAEEPKPL
+1492 AKAEL
-1500 HTVTVTVKDNQGGTA
+1500 HDVIVTVQDDKDVPQGGKA
-1515 TAEPNQ
+1515 TAEPSK
-1521 AAAGQTVKLNIQP
+1521 AAAGDIVKLNIQP
-1534 EDGWIVDKVTMNDE
+1534 DDGWTVYAVTMNDKPVYPTDE
-1548 LVNLADP
+1548 VN
-1555 MNKLS
+1555 KS
-1560 YQFEMPDKDAKVVV
+1560 GYQFEMPDEDAKVVV

-1580 STAPEA
+1580 SPAPEA

>member
-73 EALVQRVETSAD
+73 EALVRRVETSAD

-148 VTGIRYNMSEGF
+148 VTGIHYNMSEGF

-174 VDTEVE
+174 VDTEAE
-180 TEAAVQQAA
+180 AEAAVQQAA
-189 AAVAVYANEEEEGGC
+189 SAVAVYANEEEEGGC
-204 RNHTAG
+204 RNHTVG

-260 TLRDIA
+260 VLRDIA

-279 EVNFEWEE
+279 KVNFEWEE

-341 EITDAATLANFQ
+341 EITDADTLAKFQ
-353 ADKDVYVNTK
+353 AGKDVYVNTK

-378 PDGESA
+378 PEGESA
-384 DDYLLYTDMQIATYM
+384 DDYLLYTDMQVATYM

-421 LYTDSRDNGTL
+421 LYTDNRDNGTL

-455 SDYWTSKNTDANPMA
+455 SDYWTAKNTEANPMA

-503 VHYYG
+503 VYYYG

-521 VNALP
+521 VKALP

-637 TPAQVGDDDLVDFI
+637 TPAQVGKDDLVDFI

-716 EVQGSIYHTYF
+716 EAQGSIYHTYF

-773 SKKEYYDPT
+773 SGKEYYDPT

-792 NETKNDNTSYE
+792 SETKNDNTSYE

-808 GAVSHIYNDGTNW
+808 GAVSRIYNDGINW
-821 YYVDGGSTMAAQRGS
+821 YYVDGGSTMASQRSS
-836 VEKSDQMDNM
+836 VEKSDQMDDM

-861 NVEKRNKLKS
+861 NVEKADRLKS
-871 RAVSA
+871 RAMSD
-876 PDYWTSSSSGSM
+876 PDYWPSSSSGSI
-888 MGDNTKTDPNAVT
+888 MGDDTKTDSYAVT
-901 LFDYGTGKFAQNN
+901 LFDYGTGKFAKND
-914 KAPVLADE
+914 KAPVLENE
-922 AKRDFIYTEQYPGL
+922 AKRDFSYTEQYPGL

-963 ADANPVALFKEYNT
+963 ADANPVAMFKEYNT
-977 VKYSSDG
+977 VNYSSDG
-984 RAFTASSYYVDANGS
+984 RAFTATSYYVDANGS

-1025 TDESGKTVGMKF
+1025 TDESGKQVGMQF
-1037 DASKLTSNPTLTVNV
+1037 DAAKLKSNPTLTVNV

-1081 QRQVSEAGDNKNSE
+1081 QRQVSDAGDNKNSE

-1109 DLLND
+1109 DLLTD
-1114 LANGASSEVPV
+1114 LANGASSEVSV

-1139 DKYGLVKGDKT
+1139 NTYGLVKGNKT

-1182 LLETG
+1182 LLETSE
-1187 KGGNASMS
+1187 GGTASMS

-1206 SIGGMESE
+1206 SIGGMASE

-1231 KITLTVTP
+1231 KITLTVAP

-1250 VEEAAAETTEPT
+1250 VEAAAKTTEPT

-1269 QAEEATGKVTLTA
+1269 QADEDTGKVTLNA
-1282 NDDGTYTITK
+1282 NADGTYTITK

-1315 TIGELKN
+1315 TIGELQN
-1322 GKVTAAVNGAAAETA
+1322 GKVTATVNGEAVETAAEGA
-1337 EENAEVT
+1337 DVT

-1349 AKDYQLK
+1349 DEGYRLK
-1356 EGTLAATYQVPGEK
+1356 AGTLAATYQVPGEN

-1402 VTAEFEQIP
+1402 VTAEFEQ
-1411 AAVTYKV
+1411 TYKV

-1423 LENGDVKAD
+1423 LENGSVEPD
-1432 KDRAAAGETVKLTVT
+1432 KKIAAAGETVKLTVT
-1447 PKEGYELESI
+1447 PNEGYELESI
-1457 RVVYTGENGKEQ
+1457 HVTYGKEQ
-1469 EVTVEDN
+1469 EVTVENN
-1476 TFKMPAGDVV
+1476 TFKMPAGDVN

-1492 KAEEPKPL
+1492 AKAEE
-1500 HTVTVTVKDNQGGTA
+1500 HDVIVTVQDDKGVQRGGTA

-1521 AAAGQTVKLNIQP
+1521 AAAGQTVKLNIQA
-1534 EDGWIVDKVTMNDE
+1534 EEGWSVYSVTVNDE
-1548 LVNLADP
+1548 LLNPDLETKK
-1555 MNKLS
+1555 N
-1560 YQFEMPDKDAKVVV
+1560 YQFEMPDKDVKVVV
-1574 VFFNSN
+1574 TFVNNDSP
-1580 STAPEA
+1580 APEA

>member
-29 APLKAQ
+29 APFKAQ
-35 NVPAAAGMHPFT
+35 EVPAAAGMHPFT

-73 EALVQRVETSAD
+73 EALVQRVETTAD

-174 VDTEVE
+174 VDTEA
-180 TEAAVQQAA
+180 EAEASVQQAA
-189 AAVAVYANEEEEGGC
+189 SAVAVYANEEEEGGC
-204 RNHTAG
+204 RNHTVG

-218 DGDGEITGADLTA
+218 DGDGKITAADLTV

-242 DLSADMD
+242 DLSVDMD
-249 GDGQITGADLT
+249 GDGKITAADLT
-260 TLRDIA
+260 VLRNIA
-266 MGNREPETTVIPA
+266 LGNREPETTVIPA
-279 EVNFEWEE
+279 EVTFEWEE

-299 NVQNGGLLYDAEN
+299 KVQNGGLLYDAEN

-363 TGSQTLVDHGAAFTP
+363 TGSQTLVDHGEAFTA

-614 YLLQNLHPEVY
+614 YLLQNMHPEVY
-625 KTTDDAGNTVWK
+625 KTTDDEGNTIWK

-716 EVQGSIYHTYF
+716 EAQGSIYHTYF

-773 SKKEYYDPT
+773 SSKEYYDPT

-792 NETKNDNTSYE
+792 SETKNDNTSYE

-808 GAVSHIYNDGTNW
+808 GAVSRIYNDGTNW
-821 YYVDGGSTMAAQRGS
+821 YYVDGGSTMASQRGS
-836 VEKSDQMDNM
+836 VEKSDQMDDM
-846 KDQFDMKAIVHSQRV
+846 KDQFNFDMKAIVHSQRV
-861 NVEKRNKLKS
+861 NVEKADRLKS

-876 PDYWTSSSSGSM
+876 PDYWASSSSGSM
-888 MGDNTKTDPNAVT
+888 MGDNTKTDSYAVT
-901 LFDYGTGKFAQNN
+901 LFDYGTGKFAQNAQ
-914 KAPVLADE
+914 APVLENE
-922 AKRDFIYTEQYPGL
+922 AKRDFIYTEQYPSL

-949 NLGNAIYTYDLSAA
+949 NLGNAIYTYDLKAA
-963 ADANPVALFKEYNT
+963 EGANPVAMFKEYDT
-977 VKYSSDG
+977 VHYSSDG
-984 RAFTASSYYVDANGS
+984 RAFTASSYYVNASSD

-1005 PIAALEIYEDYDFTS
+1005 PIAALEIYEDYDFTN

-1025 TDESGKTVGMKF
+1025 MDESGNPVGMQF
-1037 DASKLTSNPTLTVNV
+1037 DAAKLTSNPTLTVNV
-1052 ATNFSFSYPD
+1052 ATNFSFSYPN
-1062 AANAEVR
+1062 AADAEVR

-1081 QRQVSEAGDNKNSE
+1081 QRQVSDEGDNNNSE

-1109 DLLND
+1109 DLLSD
-1114 LANGASSEVPV
+1114 LENGASSEVSV

-1150 VAEGDKALGHSYK
+1150 VAEGAEALGHSYK

-1187 KGGNASMS
+1187 EGGTASMS

-1239 DEGYTIGEVYY
+1239 DEGYTIDEVYY
-1250 VEEAAAETTEPT
+1250 VEAAAETTEPT
-1262 EPSEPET
+1262 EPET
-1269 QAEEATGKVTLTA
+1269 QADEDTSKVTLTA
-1282 NDDGTYTITK
+1282 NEDGTYTITK

-1302 FEKNEPEVKSHAI
+1302 FTKDEPEVQSHKI
-1315 TIGELKN
+1315 NIGEMEN
-1322 GKVTAAVNGAAAETA
+1322 GAVTATVNDKAAETA
-1337 EENAEVT
+1337 EENADVI
-1344 LTVAP
+1344 LTAAP
-1349 AKDYQLK
+1349 KEGYRLK
-1356 EGTLAATYQVPGEK
+1356 AGTLAVSYQIPGEN
-1370 ATDEPKTEKVVLTPV
+1370 ATDEPKTETVVPTPV
-1385 EGKEGEYTFTMP
+1385 EGKEGVYTFKMP
-1397 TADVT
+1397 AADVT
-1402 VTAEFEQIP
+1402 VTAEFEQ
-1411 AAVTYKV
+1411 TYKV

-1423 LENGDVKAD
+1423 LENGKVEPD
-1432 KDRAAAGETVKLTVT
+1432 KKIAAANETVQLTVT
-1447 PKEGYELESI
+1447 PEDGYELEAI
-1457 RVVYTGENGKEQ
+1457 YVTYTDENGKEQ
-1469 EVTVEDN
+1469 EVTVAKDN
-1476 TFKMPAGDVV
+1476 TFVMPAGSVV
-1486 VSARFK
+1486 VTARFK
-1492 KAEEPKPL
+1492 AKAEEPKPL
-1500 HTVTVTVKDNQGGTA
+1500 HNVTVTVKDNQGGTA
-1515 TAEPNQ
+1515 TAPSQ
-1521 AAAGQTVKLNIQP
+1521 AAAGETVKLDIQP
-1534 EDGWIVDKVTMNDE
+1534 KDGWIVDKVTMNDE
-1548 LVNLADP
+1548 LVDLADP

-1560 YQFEMPDKDAKVVV
+1560 YQFVMPDKDAKVVV
-1574 VFFNSN
+1574 VFYN
-1580 STAPEA
+1580 TEA

>member
-35 NVPAAAGMHPFT
+35 NVPAAVGMHPFT

-160 AAAMDAVDADQLDD
+160 AAAMDAVDADQLGD

-180 TEAAVQQAA
+180 AEAAVQQAA
-189 AAVAVYANEEEEGGC
+189 SAVAVYANEEEEGGC
-204 RNHTAG
+204 RNHTVG

-218 DGDGEITGADLTA
+218 NGDGKITVADLTL

-242 DLSADMD
+242 DLSTDMN
-249 GDGQITGADLT
+249 GDGKITVADLT
-260 TLRDIA
+260 VLRDIA
-266 MGNREPETTVIPA
+266 LGNREPETTEIPA
-279 EVNFEWEE
+279 KVTFEWEE
-287 KVDSTPKTDDQG
+287 KADSTPKTDDQG
-299 NVQNGGLLYDAEN
+299 KVQNGGLLYDAEN

-329 ISFTCGVCGETV
+329 ISFTCGVCGKTV
-341 EITDAATLANFQ
+341 EITDADTLAKFQ

-378 PDGESA
+378 PEGESA
-384 DDYLLYTDMQIATYM
+384 DDYLLYTDMQVATYM

-503 VHYYG
+503 VYYYG

-683 RLPNADN
+683 RLPNAEN
-690 KADGEWFYT
+690 KANGEWFYT

-773 SKKEYYDPT
+773 SSKEYYDPT

-876 PDYWTSSSSGSM
+876 PDYWASSSSGSM
-888 MGDNTKTDPNAVT
+888 MGDNTKTDPHAVT

-977 VKYSSDG
+977 VNYSSDG

-1025 TDESGKTVGMKF
+1025 NDENGKQVGMQF
-1037 DASKLTSNPTLTVNV
+1037 DAKKLTSNPTLTVNV

-1114 LANGASSEVPV
+1114 LANGASSEVSV

-1139 DKYGLVKGDKT
+1139 NKYGLVMSKKT

-1187 KGGNASMS
+1187 EGGNASMS

-1214 VTPVDPAR
+1214 VTPVDPER

-1250 VEEAAAETTEPT
+1250 VEAAAETTEPT

-1282 NDDGTYTITK
+1282 NEDGTYTITK
-1292 PEACITVHVT
+1292 PEACITVYVT
-1302 FEKNEPEVKSHAI
+1302 FKKVEPEVKSHAI
-1315 TIGELKN
+1315 NIGEMEN
-1322 GKVTAAVNGAAAETA
+1322 GKVTAAVKGEEVKTAAEG
-1337 EENAEVT
+1337 AEVT

-1349 AKDYQLK
+1349 DEGYRLK
-1356 EGTLAATYQVPGEK
+1356 AGTLAATYQVPGEN
-1370 ATDEPKTEKVVLTPV
+1370 ATDEPKTEQVVLTPV
-1385 EGKEGEYTFTMP
+1385 EGKVGVYTFTMP

-1402 VTAEFEQIP
+1402 VTAEFEQ
-1411 AAVTYKV
+1411 TYKV

-1423 LENGDVKAD
+1423 LENGSVEPD
-1432 KDRAAAGETVKLTVT
+1432 KKIAAAGETVKLTVT
-1447 PKEGYELESI
+1447 PAKGYELESI
-1457 RVVYTGENGKEQ
+1457 HVTYGKEQ
-1469 EVTVEDN
+1469 EVTVAKDN
-1476 TFKMPAGDVV
+1476 TFEMPAGDVNV
-1486 VSARFK
+1486 TARFK
-1492 KAEEPKPL
+1492 EAKTEETKPL
-1500 HTVTVTVKDNQGGTA
+1500 HTVTVKDNQGGTA
-1515 TAEPNQ
+1515 TAPSQ
-1521 AAAGQTVKLNIQP
+1521 AAAGDTVKLDIKAD
-1534 EDGWIVDKVTMNDE
+1534 DGWSVWRVTMNDE
-1548 LVNLADP
+1548 QVDP
-1555 MNKLS
+1555 DPNTKKD

-1574 VFFNSN
+1574 EFVNNDSP
-1580 STAPEA
+1580 APEA

>member
-29 APLKAQ
+29 APFKAQ
-35 NVPAAAGMHPFT
+35 EVPAAAGMHPFT

-73 EALVQRVETSAD
+73 EALVQRVETTAD

-174 VDTEVE
+174 VDTEA
-180 TEAAVQQAA
+180 EAEASVQQASS
-189 AAVAVYANEEEEGGC
+189 AVAVYANEEEEGGC
-204 RNHTAG
+204 RNHTVG
-210 GKSYKGDL
+210 GVSYKGDL
-218 DGDGEITGADLTA
+218 NGDGKVTAADLTL
-231 LRDMALGNREE
+231 LRDMALGKREE
-242 DLSADMD
+242 DLSADMN
-249 GDGQITGADLT
+249 GDGKITAADLT
-260 TLRDIA
+260 VLRDIA
-266 MGNREPETTVIPA
+266 LGKRDPETTEIPA
-279 EVNFEWEE
+279 KVTFEWEE
-287 KVDSTPKTDDQG
+287 KVDSTPITDEQG
-299 NVQNGGLLYDAEN
+299 KVQNGGLLYDAEN

-341 EITDAATLANFQ
+341 EITDAAALANFQ
-353 ADKDVYVNTK
+353 ANKDVYVNTK
-363 TGSQTLVDHGAAFTP
+363 TGSQTLVDHGKAFTA

-413 DEEGNVIG
+413 DEKGNVIG
-421 LYTDSRDNGTL
+421 LYTDSRDNGSL

-455 SDYWTSKNTDANPMA
+455 SDYWTAKNTEANPMA

-521 VNALP
+521 VKALP
-526 EGTTEIQKQLV
+526 KGTTEIQKQLV

-588 TTDEKGN
+588 TTDANGN

-625 KTTDDAGNTVWK
+625 KTTDGIWK

-753 YVYEVAKDADGNI
+753 YVYEVAKDADGKI

-773 SKKEYYDPT
+773 SSKEYYDPT

-808 GAVSHIYNDGTNW
+808 GAVSRIYNDGTNW
-821 YYVDGGSTMAAQRGS
+821 YYVDGGSTMASQRGS

-871 RAVSA
+871 RAVTA

-888 MGDNTKTDPNAVT
+888 MGDNTKTDPHAVT
-901 LFDYGTGKFAQNN
+901 LFDYGTGKFAQNAQ
-914 KAPVLADE
+914 APVLADE
-922 AKRDFIYTEQYPGL
+922 AKRDFIYTEQYPSL

-963 ADANPVALFKEYNT
+963 EGTNPVALFKEYDT

-1005 PIAALEIYEDYDFTS
+1005 PIAALEIYEDYDFTN

-1025 TDESGKTVGMKF
+1025 MDESGNPVGMQF
-1037 DASKLTSNPTLTVNV
+1037 DAAKLTSNPTLTVNV
-1052 ATNFSFSYPD
+1052 ATNFSFSYPN

-1081 QRQVSEAGDNKNSE
+1081 QRQVSDEGDNSNSE

-1114 LANGASSEVPV
+1114 LANGANSEVSV

-1187 KGGNASMS
+1187 EGGTASMS

-1206 SIGGMESE
+1206 SIGGMDSE

-1231 KITLTVTP
+1231 KITLKVTP

-1262 EPSEPET
+1262 EPTEPET
-1269 QAEEATGKVTLTA
+1269 QADEDTSKVPLTA
-1282 NDDGTYTITK
+1282 NADGTYTITK
-1292 PEACITVHVT
+1292 PEASITVHVT

-1315 TIGELKN
+1315 TIGELQN
-1322 GKVTAAVNGAAAETA
+1322 GKVTAAVNGEAAETA
-1337 EENAEVT
+1337 EENADVT
-1344 LTVAP
+1344 LTATP
-1349 AKDYQLK
+1349 NEGYRLK
-1356 EGTLAATYQVPGEK
+1356 AETLAVSYQIPGEN
-1370 ATDEPKTEKVVLTPV
+1370 AGETKTEQAVLTPV
-1385 EGKEGEYTFTMP
+1385 EGKEGVYTFKMP
-1397 TADVT
+1397 AADVT
-1402 VTAEFEQIP
+1402 VTAEFEQ
-1411 AAVTYKV
+1411 TYKV
-1418 EVAAT
+1418 KVDAT

-1432 KDRAAAGETVKLTVT
+1432 KDRAAADETVQLTVT
-1447 PKEGYELESI
+1447 PDEGYELESI
-1457 RVVYTGENGKEQ
+1457 GVTYTDGNGQ
-1469 EVTVEDN
+1469 TQNVTVNKDN
-1476 TFKMPAGDVV
+1476 TFEIPAGDVNV
-1486 VSARFK
+1486 TASFK
-1492 KAEEPKPL
+1492 AKAEL
-1500 HTVTVTVKDNQGGTA
+1500 HNVTVTVQDDKDVPQGGKA
-1515 TAEPNQ
+1515 TAQPSK
-1521 AAAGQTVKLNIQP
+1521 AAAGETVKLDIQP
-1534 EDGWIVDKVTMNDE
+1534 DDGWSVWQVT
-1548 LVNLADP
+1548 VNGEPLTPDP
-1555 MNKLS
+1555 NTKKD
-1560 YQFEMPDKDAKVVV
+1560 YQFEMPDEDVKVVV
-1574 VFFNSN
+1574 EFVNNDSP
-1580 STAPEA
+1580 APEA

>member
-35 NVPAAAGMHPFT
+35 NVPAAVGMHPFT

-160 AAAMDAVDADQLDD
+160 AAAMDAVDADQLGD
-174 VDTEVE
+174 VDTEAE

-189 AAVAVYANEEEEGGC
+189 SAVAVYANEEEEGGC
-204 RNHTAG
+204 RNHTVG

-218 DGDGEITGADLTA
+218 NGDGKITAADLTIM
-231 LRDMALGNREE
+231 RDMALGNREE
-242 DLSADMD
+242 DLSVDMN
-249 GDGQITGADLT
+249 GDGKITAADLT
-260 TLRDIA
+260 VLRDIA
-266 MGNREPETTVIPA
+266 LGNRDPETTEIPA
-279 EVNFEWEE
+279 KVTFEWEE

-329 ISFTCGVCGETV
+329 ISFTCGVCGKTV
-341 EITDAATLANFQ
+341 EITDADALAKFQ
-353 ADKDVYVNTK
+353 AGKDVYVNTK

-378 PDGESA
+378 PEGESA
-384 DDYLLYTDMQIATYM
+384 DDYLLYTDMQVATYM

-455 SDYWTSKNTDANPMA
+455 SDYWTSKNTEANPMA

-503 VHYYG
+503 VYYYG

-521 VNALP
+521 VKALP

-588 TTDEKGN
+588 TTDADGN

-625 KTTDDAGNTVWK
+625 KTTDDAGKEVWK
-637 TPAQVGDDDLVDFI
+637 TPAQVGEDDLVDFI

-690 KADGEWFYT
+690 KANGEWFYT

-716 EVQGSIYHTYF
+716 EAQGSIYHTYF

-773 SKKEYYDPT
+773 SSKKYYDPT

-792 NETKNDNTSYE
+792 SETKNDNTSYE

-808 GAVSHIYNDGTNW
+808 GAVSRIYNDGTNW
-821 YYVDGGSTMAAQRGS
+821 YYVDGGSTMASQRGS

-876 PDYWTSSSSGSM
+876 PDYWASSSSGSM
-888 MGDNTKTDPNAVT
+888 MGDDTKTDPHAVT
-901 LFDYGTGKFAQNN
+901 LFDYGTGKFAQNA
-914 KAPVLADE
+914 KAPVLENE
-922 AKRDFIYTEQYPGL
+922 AKRDFSYTEQYPGL

-963 ADANPVALFKEYNT
+963 ADANPVAMFKEYNT
-977 VKYSSDG
+977 VNYSSDG
-984 RAFTASSYYVDANGS
+984 RTFTASSYYVDANGS

-1025 TDESGKTVGMKF
+1025 TDESGKQVGMQF
-1037 DASKLTSNPTLTVNV
+1037 DAAKLKSNPTLTVNV

-1069 YSQEAVN
+1069 YTQEAVN

-1081 QRQVSEAGDNKNSE
+1081 QRQVSDAGDNKNSE

-1109 DLLND
+1109 DLLTD
-1114 LANGASSEVPV
+1114 LEKGASSEVSV

-1139 DKYGLVKGDKT
+1139 NTYGLVKSEKT

-1182 LLETG
+1182 LLETSE
-1187 KGGNASMS
+1187 GGTASMS

-1200 GMGSMG
+1200 GMGNFGGM
-1206 SIGGMESE
+1206 GGMESE

-1231 KITLTVTP
+1231 KITLTVAP

-1250 VEEAAAETTEPT
+1250 VEAAAETTEPTEPT

-1269 QAEEATGKVTLTA
+1269 QADENTGKVPLTA
-1282 NDDGTYTITK
+1282 NADGTYTITK

-1302 FEKNEPEVKSHAI
+1302 FKKVEPEVKSHAI
-1315 TIGELKN
+1315 NIGEMEN
-1322 GKVTAAVNGAAAETA
+1322 GKVTAAVKGEEVKTAAEG
-1337 EENAEVT
+1337 AEVT

-1349 AKDYQLK
+1349 DEGYRLK
-1356 EGTLAATYQVPGEK
+1356 AGTLAATYQVPGEN

-1385 EGKEGEYTFTMP
+1385 EGKVGVYTFTMP

-1402 VTAEFEQIP
+1402 VTAEFEQ
-1411 AAVTYKV
+1411 TYKV

-1423 LENGDVKAD
+1423 LENGKVEPD
-1432 KDRAAAGETVKLTVT
+1432 KNRAAAGETVQLTVT
-1447 PKEGYELESI
+1447 PNEGYELESI
-1457 RVVYTGENGKEQ
+1457 HVTYGKEQ
-1469 EVTVEDN
+1469 EVKVEENN
-1476 TFKMPAGDVV
+1476 TFVMPAGDVN

-1492 KAEEPKPL
+1492 AKAEV
-1500 HTVTVTVKDNQGGTA
+1500 HNVIVTVQDDKGVQQGGTA
-1515 TAEPNQ
+1515 TATPNQ
-1521 AAAGQTVKLNIQP
+1521 AAAGEIVKLDIKAD
-1534 EDGWIVDKVTMNDE
+1534 DGWSVWSVTVNDKPLTPDLETKKN
-1548 LVNLADP
+1548 
-1555 MNKLS
+1555 
-1560 YQFEMPDKDAKVVV
+1560 YQFEMPDEDAKVVV
-1574 VFFNSN
+1574 TFVNNDSP
-1580 STAPEA
+1580 APEA

>member
-29 APLKAQ
+29 APFKAQ
-35 NVPAAAGMHPFT
+35 EVPAAAGMHPFT

-73 EALVQRVETSAD
+73 EALVQRVETTAD

-141 YETTGGK
+141 YETTDGK
-148 VTGIRYNMSEGF
+148 VTGIHYNMSEGF

-174 VDTEVE
+174 VDAEVE

-189 AAVAVYANEEEEGGC
+189 SAVAVYANEEEEGGC
-204 RNHTAG
+204 RNHTVG

-218 DGDGEITGADLTA
+218 NGDGKIDGIDLTA
-231 LRDMALGNREE
+231 LRDMALGDQEK
-242 DLSADMD
+242 DLSADMN
-249 GDGQITGADLT
+249 GDGEIDGIDLT
-260 TLRDIA
+260 TLRDIVL
-266 MGNREPETTVIPA
+266 GDREPVTTEIPA
-279 EVNFEWEE
+279 KVKFDWEE
-287 KVDSTPKTDDQG
+287 KVDSTPQTDAQG

-341 EITDAATLANFQ
+341 EITDPATLANFQ

-363 TGSQTLVDHGAAFTP
+363 TGSQTLVDHGAPFTA

-384 DDYLLYTDMQIATYM
+384 DDYLLYTDMQVATYM

-413 DEEGNVIG
+413 DEKGNVIG
-421 LYTDSRDNGTL
+421 LYTESQDNGSL

-455 SDYWTSKNTDANPMA
+455 CDYWTKKNTEANPMA

-503 VHYYG
+503 VYYYG
-508 AELLAMRDQAMAV
+508 AELLAMRDKAMAV
-521 VNALP
+521 VNDLP
-526 EGTTEIQKQLV
+526 KGTTEIQKQLV

-588 TTDEKGN
+588 TTDAEGK

-637 TPAQVGDDDLVDFI
+637 TPDQVGDADLVDFI

-773 SKKEYYDPT
+773 SSKKYYDPT

-876 PDYWTSSSSGSM
+876 PDYWASTSSGSM
-888 MGDNTKTDPNAVT
+888 MGDNTKTDPHAVT

-936 THSVGLY
+936 THSVGLF

-963 ADANPVALFKEYNT
+963 ADANPVAMFKEYNT

-984 RAFTASSYYVDANGS
+984 RAFTASSYYVDASSS

-1025 TDESGKTVGMKF
+1025 TDESGKQVGMKF

-1081 QRQVSEAGDNKNSE
+1081 QRQVSDAGDNKNSE

-1114 LANGASSEVPV
+1114 LANGASSEVNV
-1125 AASCTSPAFTQTRT
+1125 EASCTSPAFTQTRT
-1139 DKYGLVKGDKT
+1139 NKYGLVMSKKT
-1150 VAEGDKALGHSYK
+1150 VAEGAEALGHSYK

-1187 KGGNASMS
+1187 KGGTASMS

-1206 SIGGMESE
+1206 SIGGMASE

-1231 KITLTVTP
+1231 KITLTVDP
-1239 DEGYTIGEVYY
+1239 DDGYTIGEVYY

-1262 EPSEPET
+1262 EPET
-1269 QAEEATGKVTLTA
+1269 QADEDTGKVPLTA

-1292 PEACITVHVT
+1292 PEASITVHVT
-1302 FEKNEPEVKSHAI
+1302 FTEDKPEAQSHAI
-1315 TIGELKN
+1315 TIGELQN
-1322 GKVTAAVNGAAAETA
+1322 GKVTAAVNGEAAETA
-1337 EENAEVT
+1337 EEDAEVT

-1349 AKDYQLK
+1349 AEGYRLK
-1356 EGTLAATYQVPGEK
+1356 EGTLAATYQVPGEN
-1370 ATDEPKTEKVVLTPV
+1370 ATDEPKTEQVVLTPV
-1385 EGKEGEYTFTMP
+1385 EGKEGVYTFKMP

-1402 VTAEFEQIP
+1402 VTAEFEQ
-1411 AAVTYKV
+1411 TYKV

-1423 LENGDVKAD
+1423 LENGSVEPD
-1432 KDRAAAGETVKLTVT
+1432 KKIAAAGETVKLTVT

-1457 RVVYTGENGKEQ
+1457 HVTYGNEQ
-1469 EVTVEDN
+1469 EVTVNKDN
-1476 TFKMPAGDVV
+1476 TFVMPAGDVN

-1500 HTVTVTVKDNQGGTA
+1500 HTVTVTVQDEQGVQQGGKA
-1515 TAEPNQ
+1515 TADRSQ
-1521 AAAGQTVKLNIQP
+1521 AAAGDTVKLDIQP
-1534 EDGWIVDKVTMNDE
+1534 DDGWIVTEVTMNGKTLSPTDQ
-1548 LVNLADP
+1548 VN
-1555 MNKLS
+1555 KS
-1560 YQFEMPDKDAKVVV
+1560 GYQFEMPDEDAKVVV
-1574 VFFNSN
+1574 EFYN
-1580 STAPEA
+1580 TKA